1 MRKELVYSLSA
12 LTAFPVTANAAVS
25 NAQAAQYKGSS
36 SGWTWSGGAA
46 DKSAGTVFV
55 SSGEKITCQVGKLS
69 PGKYNLVIGSVTTSK
84 VSVSVNGGT
93 AKELE
98 IASNQTVPFELTGT
112 EAQDVSFS
120 VESLDAAYQIG
131 GISIDLTFDF
141 DAAYD
146 ALNNKYNLANQEFK
160 KFEYN
165 KAAETSAFA
174 TQKGLIDAI
183 TSTSDDKKYAEI
195 YNRKNNELWKAD
207 YATNSAIAKAI
218 DETLATA
225 QTKELAYQQSTLN
238 ETYTAA
244 NTALTAAKEKISADD
259 FNTLS
264 EELAGLK
271 ARIDAMTTENM
282 VDESAD
288 IETALG
294 GPDPADGFFKKVA
307 DAQKAKT
314 ANDAAYEAVKTKI
327 GEAQTAKNNVELA
340 LSTGK
345 LKDAAYAT
353 LLEEARAELN
363 ELANQYGE
371 IWNDNEEANAA
382 GTCVD
387 YQASSGYVAKIDGI
401 KTKIDDVQTKY
412 EGFADVYKV
421 ALDDLKTKT
430 DAVATAKT
438 NNAKAIEQKINDAD
452 KKAEDLDKAL
462 AALKTKIEGLGN
474 KTSLDGKTAV
484 TVKDLYNTEITGVD
498 DAITDL
504 NTAGGDVTANETA
517 YNEMMAEIS
526 NKDKNGLQDN
536 FDKAK
541 ADKDKKAYKDYDP
554 NNGQYKDMIDAIQK
568 LIDDLK
574 AEIKYQY
581 DNMQAKAFKENKH
594 WSDMGLY
601 SNIKTK
607 IQQAIGQYDAQ
618 AASDVAKYKEIYDAI
633 ADAQKQINT
642 LTTAAQAKAPTL
654 YATGADTDKYSKAW
668 IAKQQEALDAEQ
680 AKLDAALAKKPAID
694 DDAHHLAMNALS
706 KSGAGA
712 VKSDCTVE
720 DAALTAAETTF
731 KAGLDA
737 QALAELKTT
746 ITNERTDLTK
756 RKKDIQDG
764 LDKGDYGT
772 VDKVNLQPELDA
784 IDLTG
789 TEMTGDITGID
800 NTQTLNDDYLKKLLA
815 LDEKLKVV
823 EAKAEIVAA
832 RVAANNKALLEAD
845 KAIADLTGTDKY
857 YENAIKAVKAVKDYA
872 AAADTETDW
881 EKESGLTAAKDKIT
895 NFKTAD
901 PLKTKIEK
909 EELTEAD
916 VTAQKKAIQKE
927 IDDAKAVAITMV
939 KNWVGYTK
947 LNTQHIELTTSGKGI
962 LKAETDAKA
971 EDKAPTDKSKLAE
984 DTKNAW
990 DETYVK
996 TFGIPGDLNDPT
1008 APTVY
1013 GKIAKNKKAVLD
1025 EKNKGWKKASMDVD
1039 SENYKTW
1046 KKTYED
1052 LLTEAQGYKA
1062 TVKANSDEKIKQNT
1076 QYTKTNNNY
1085 NDVDMF
1091 LSAKEETT
1099 VIAAKKQEMKDLY
1112 AKLKENKDNL
1122 VKFYPQGKSA
1132 TDGVDIVKNLTEI
1145 NDSITKIKNLVDGTY
1160 DAQIDADNKA
1170 AYQEVLDAIQAAK
1183 NNYTAIN
1190 AKCSDIKNFKS
1201 QALYQWVASNA
1212 ESSLG
1217 IVRSRLVKFPTD
1229 IDADAADAQ
1238 TNYDQAQS
1246 DVKLYDN
1253 TADLAAIAATEK
1265 LLTDAFDTYKT
1276 NIQSDIDY
1284 WVISGAYTGWNS
1296 TLTAAKTAIAGY
1308 TADASTLDA
1317 DVVNDL
1323 FENVQDMLD
1332 AITDARNAADLK
1344 ALDNALVAAEDVNS
1358 GIDASINNILTVKA
1372 QEVIDGM
1379 FAQADADLPVGKE
1392 YLEALGK
1399 SSANYETYYNNNI
1412 PTWKETYAEQVEDG
1426 EFGTLGNDGNFTT
1439 MRNNLKDYLE
1449 TNEYAQAKAN
1459 DTSYADAMT
1468 ELAKLKTQLA
1478 EAEKA
1483 VEGLAVTGKLK
1494 KELSQYADE
1503 ISNEE
1508 KWFEDAKEN
1517 SWAASEKAYLDGK
1530 TGAKF
1535 SYWDNEKGIP
1545 VSCDTWFEEMAGRI
1559 ANAASAS
1566 YIKYSEYT
1574 YLNDALNTIT
1584 SAIYEAEKEATTD
1597 EAKAKVAEFKNAQ
1610 ADIKTRLN
1618 EAYGSEK
1625 TKATDLVPFE
1635 GEIADLLAEVQGA
1648 SAAGQADAAA
1658 ALESLNQKVA
1668 DLEAKAT
1675 LEAFTEDTQAK
1686 YADDLAALKD
1696 EIAAIK
1702 ANIEAKKDQI
1712 SFYKEE
1718 LDAEIVAADNKVDA
1732 LLEKAE
1738 FADNI
1743 WKANDSANSTLMGT
1757 LENLQELIDEGKEI
1771 LANTEYFQNVTIDDF
1786 ATKVNKVTAKME
1798 AAKKEVEEAYAA
1810 GTSQALLSDTGN
1822 LSELQ
1827 TYVNSVF
1834 TDIANTAC
1842 QREVKARVE
1851 ALVDAAATV
1860 TYDASKYTAGDAA
1873 TIKAAV
1879 NAINNY
1885 AHTKTNKGILDG
1897 DNITAV
1903 TVSNFF
1909 PGKTGSYLDAIQA
1922 MSDALD
1928 EAKRII
1934 AEESLE
1940 PEPVEPSV
1948 LPGDVTG
1955 TGSVDD
1961 ADFDKFVE
1969 DFLNDNLPA
1978 AGDANFAAYDANG
1991 DGQVDIADVQAIFNL
2006 SMGLNVDGTAPGA
2019 AAAPALD
2026 FEGFSAGNMS
2036 VQTSQLSNGNTQV
2049 AIQLNSTAD
2058 YRAFA
2063 IDMVM
2068 ADGVSVV
2075 AEKADLELLRSND
2088 LGNIHRIVGYGRIE
2102 NNGTMLTVELAGNGN
2117 VGFKSVTLAT
2127 NDAKPVDFK
2136 LDNTTGI
2143 STINVEKNSGNVI
2156 YDLGGKLMNGIKKG
2170 INIIR
2175 GKNGETKKVVK

>member
-25 NAQAAQYKGSS
+25 NAQAAQYQGSS
-36 SGWTWSGGAA
+36 SGWTWSAGTA

-55 SSGEKITCQVGKLS
+55 SSGETITCQVGKLS

-98 IASNQTVPFELTGT
+98 IQNTPQTVAFELKGT
-112 EAQDVSFS
+112 EAQDVFFS
-120 VESLDAAYQIG
+120 VASLDAAYQIG
-131 GISIDLTFDF
+131 GVSIDLTFDF

-146 ALNNKYNLANQEFK
+146 ALNTKYSLAYDQFK

-165 KAAETSAFA
+165 KATETSAFA
-174 TQKGLIDAI
+174 AQKALIDAI
-183 TSTSDDKKYAEI
+183 TSTSNDKLYAEI

-207 YATNSAIAKAI
+207 YAENSAIAKAI
-218 DETLATA
+218 DEILATA
-225 QTKELAYQQSTLN
+225 KTKELSYQQNTLN

-259 FNTLS
+259 FTTLTNTL
-264 EELAGLK
+264 ADLK
-271 ARIDAMTTENM
+271 ARIDAMTTEN
-282 VDESAD
+282 VVEESED
-288 IETALG
+288 IETKLG
-294 GPDPADGFFKKVA
+294 GPDPATGFFSEVA
-307 DAQKAKT
+307 QAQSAQT
-314 ANDAAYEAVKTKI
+314 ANQAAYETVKAKI
-327 GEAQTAKNNVELA
+327 GEAQTAKNDVDLA

-363 ELANQYGE
+363 ELANEYGE
-371 IWNDNEEANAA
+371 IWNGNEEANAA
-382 GTCVD
+382 GTCVN
-387 YQASSGYVAKIDGI
+387 YQASSEYVAKVDDIKNRI
-401 KTKIDDVQTKY
+401 NAVKTKF
-412 EGFADVYKV
+412 EGLAAVYKV

-474 KTSLDGKTAV
+474 KTSLDSKTAV
-484 TVKDLYNTEITGVD
+484 TVKDLYNAEITDVD
-498 DAITDL
+498 DTIKDL
-504 NTAGGDVTANETA
+504 NTAGAAVTANEVA
-517 YNEMMAEIS
+517 YNEMMADIS
-526 NKDKNGLQDN
+526 NKDKTGLQDKL
-536 FDKAK
+536 DAAKAK
-541 ADKDKKAYKDYDP
+541 DDKKAYKDYDP

-581 DNMQAKAFKENKH
+581 DNMQAKAFKENNHK
-594 WSDMGLY
+594 SDMGWY
-601 SNIKTK
+601 GDIKTK
-607 IQQAIGQYDAQ
+607 IQNAIGQYNDQ
-618 AASDVAKYKEIYDAI
+618 AALDVAKYKEIYDAI

-654 YATGADTDKYSKAW
+654 YANGADTDKYSKAW

-680 AKLDAALAKKPAID
+680 EKLDAALAKKPAID
-694 DDAHHLAMNALS
+694 DEDHHLAMNALD
-706 KSGAGA
+706 KSGAVA
-712 VKSDCTVE
+712 VKSDCTVD
-720 DAALTAAETTF
+720 DAALTSAETTF

-746 ITNERTDLTK
+746 IANERTDLTK
-756 RKKDIQDG
+756 RKTDIQSG
-764 LDKGDYGT
+764 LDNGTYGT
-772 VDKVNLQPELDA
+772 VDKDNLQNELNT

-789 TEMTGDITGID
+789 TEMTGDITAID
-800 NTQTLNDDYLKKLLA
+800 DTKTLNDDYLKKLLA
-815 LDEKLKVV
+815 IDEKLKVI
-823 EAKAEIVAA
+823 EDKAATVAA

-845 KAIADLTGTDKY
+845 KAIADLTGDNKY
-857 YENAIKAVKAVKDYA
+857 YEKAIKAVKDVTDYTA
-872 AAADTETDW
+872 QADTDTNW
-881 EKESGLTAAKDKIT
+881 ESESGLSAAKAKIT
-895 NFKTAD
+895 GFKTLA
-901 PLKTKIEK
+901 PLAEKIAK

-916 VTAQKKAIQKE
+916 VAAQKKVIQDE
-927 IDDAKAVAITMV
+927 IDAAKAVAITMV
-939 KNWVGYTK
+939 KNWVGYQK
-947 LNTQHIELTTSGKGI
+947 LSKQHTDLTTAGKGV

-971 EDKAPTDKSKLAE
+971 EDKAPTDASKLAE
-984 DTKNAW
+984 DTKTAW
-990 DETYVK
+990 NETYVK
-996 TFGIPGDLNDPT
+996 TFGTNADD
-1008 APTVY
+1008 ASKKTVY
-1013 GKIAKNKKAVLD
+1013 GKLAKNKKAVED
-1025 EKNKGWKKASMDVD
+1025 EKAKGWKDASMDVD
-1039 SENYKTW
+1039 SENFKTW
-1046 KKTYED
+1046 KATYES

-1062 TVKANSDEKIKQNT
+1062 TVKANSDEKIKQNK
-1076 QYTKTNNNY
+1076 QYTTTNNNY

-1122 VKFYPQGKSA
+1122 VDLYPKGKSA
-1132 TDGVDIVKNLTEI
+1132 TDGADIVKNLTEI

-1170 AYQEVLDAIQAAK
+1170 AYQEVLKAIQAAK
-1183 NNYTAIN
+1183 NTYTAIN

-1201 QALYQWVASNA
+1201 EALYQWVANDA
-1212 ESSLG
+1212 ESSLWM
-1217 IVRSRLVKFPTD
+1217 VREQLNDFPTT
-1229 IDADAADAQ
+1229 IDGNGTTAQ
-1238 TNYDQAQS
+1238 NHYDKAQS
-1246 DVKLYDN
+1246 DVTLYDN
-1253 TADLAAIAATEK
+1253 TADLAAIKATEDN
-1265 LLTDAFDTYKT
+1265 LTNAFDNYKNNVKT
-1276 NIQSDIDY
+1276 DIGY
-1284 WVISGAYTGWNS
+1284 AINYKLNQWNAK
-1296 TLTAAKTAIAGY
+1296 LTAGKTDIAGY
-1308 TADASTLDA
+1308 TADASTLESKAVDA
-1317 DVVNDL
+1317 L
-1323 FENVQDMLD
+1323 FEDVQDMLD
-1332 AITDARNAADLK
+1332 AINDARDEADLK
-1344 ALDNALVAAEDVNS
+1344 ALDNALVIAEDNIS
-1358 GIDASINNILTVKA
+1358 GINASINNILTVKA

-1379 FAQADADLPVGKE
+1379 FAQADADLSVGKE

-1399 SSANYETYYNNNI
+1399 SSANFETEYNNNI
-1412 PTWKETYAEQVEDG
+1412 PTWKDTYAEQVEDG
-1426 EFGTLGNDGNFTT
+1426 KFGTLGNDGNFTT
-1439 MRNNLKDYLE
+1439 MRDNLKNYLE

-1468 ELAKLKTQLA
+1468 ELAKLKAQLA

-1483 VEGLAVTGKLK
+1483 VEGLAVTGQLK
-1494 KELSQYADE
+1494 KTLAGYAE
-1503 ISNEE
+1503 GISNEE
-1508 KWFEDAKEN
+1508 ANFESAKEG
-1517 SWAASEKAYLDGK
+1517 SWAASHKADLDAKNWLVWNDEKHDYDQYNWFDYQAY
-1530 TGAKF
+1530 
-1535 SYWDNEKGIP
+1535 W
-1545 VSCDTWFEEMAGRI
+1545 I
-1559 ANAASAS
+1559 ADASS
-1566 YIKYSEYT
+1566 LSNVKYTEYN
-1574 YLNDALNTIT
+1574 YLIDALNTIT
-1584 SAIYEAEKEATTD
+1584 AAIYEAEKEATTD
-1597 EAKAKVAEFKNAQ
+1597 EAKAKVAGYKDAQ

-1658 ALESLNQKVA
+1658 ALESLNQKIA

-1702 ANIEAKKDQI
+1702 ANVEAKKDQI

-1732 LLEKAE
+1732 LLNK
-1738 FADNI
+1738 ADNNDTM
-1743 WKANDSANSTLMGT
+1743 WKANESANSTLMGT
-1757 LENLQELIDEGKEI
+1757 LEILQEKIDEGKEI
-1771 LANTEYFQNVTIDDF
+1771 LANTEYFQNVTIEDF

-1798 AAKKEVEEAYAA
+1798 AAQKEVEEAYAA

-1827 TYVNSVF
+1827 AYVNSVF

-1851 ALVDAAATV
+1851 ALVDAAAAV

-1873 TIKAAV
+1873 TIK
-1879 NAINNY
+1879 NAINKINNW
-1885 AHTKTNKGILDG
+1885 ANPGDGTGILEG
-1897 DNITAV
+1897 DNLTNL
-1903 TVSNFF
+1903 VSAGNFN
-1909 PGKTGSYLDAIQA
+1909 TYLGQIQN
-1922 MSDALD
+1922 MSNDLD

-1940 PEPVEPSV
+1940 PEPVEPEV
-1948 LPGDVTG
+1948 IPGDITG
-1955 TGSVDD
+1955 TGTVDD

-1969 DFLNDNLPA
+1969 DFLNDNLPS

-1991 DGQVDIADVQAIFNL
+1991 DGQIDIADVQAIFNL
-2006 SMGLNVDGTAPGA
+2006 SMGLNVDGTAPDA

-2026 FEGFSAGNMS
+2026 FEGFSAGTMS
-2036 VQTSQLSNGNTQV
+2036 VQTTQLSNGNTQV

-2127 NDAKPVDFK
+2127 NDAKAVDFK

>member
-25 NAQAAQYKGSS
+25 NAQAAQYKGSD
-36 SGWTWSGGAA
+36 SGWTWSGGTA
-46 DKSAGTVFV
+46 DKAAGTVFV

-183 TSTSDDKKYAEI
+183 KSTDSGKLYAEI

-225 QTKELAYQQSTLN
+225 QTKELAFQQSTLN

-259 FNTLS
+259 FNKLS
-264 EELAGLK
+264 EELADLK

-288 IETALG
+288 IETLLG

-314 ANDAAYEAVKTKI
+314 DNDTAYEAVKTKI

-371 IWNDNEEANAA
+371 IWNGNEEANAA
-382 GTCVD
+382 GTCVT
-387 YQASSGYVAKIDGI
+387 YQAESGYATKIDGI
-401 KTKIDDVQTKY
+401 KAKINAVQPKY

-421 ALDDLKTKT
+421 ALDALKDKT

-462 AALKTKIEGLGN
+462 AALKSKIEGLGN
-474 KTSLDGKTAV
+474 KTSLDGKTDV
-484 TVKDLYNTEITGVD
+484 TVKDLYNTEISDVD
-498 DAITDL
+498 DAIDDL

-517 YNEMMAEIS
+517 YNEMMADIS
-526 NKDKNGLQDN
+526 NKDKTGLQDKL
-536 FDKAK
+536 DAAKAK
-541 ADKDKKAYKDYDP
+541 DDKKAYKNYDP
-554 NNGQYKDMIDAIQK
+554 NNGQYKDEIAAIQK
-568 LIDDLK
+568 FIDDLK

-581 DNMQAKAFKENKH
+581 DNMQAAAFHNGEKG
-594 WSDMGLY
+594 SDLGSY
-601 SNIKTK
+601 SYIKSRITLWTNN
-607 IQQAIGQYDAQ
+607 YDNFAKQ
-618 AASDVAKYKEIYDAI
+618 DVEKYKLMYDAI
-633 ADAQKQINT
+633 AAAQEQINK

-654 YATGADTDKYSKAW
+654 YATGAESDLYSKAW
-668 IAKQQEALDAEQ
+668 IAGQQKELDNVQ
-680 AKLDAALAKKPAID
+680 ASLDEALAKNDAVDDHAHHYAMNTLNATDANNVKD
-694 DDAHHLAMNALS
+694 NCTVDDA
-706 KSGAGA
+706 
-712 VKSDCTVE
+712 T
-720 DAALTAAETTF
+720 LTAAENTYKTN
-731 KAGLDA
+731 LDA
-737 QALAELKTT
+737 QALGELKTT
-746 ITNERTDLTK
+746 INDERTDLTK
-756 RKKDIQDG
+756 RKDDIQKG
-764 LDKGDYGT
+764 LTNGVYGT
-772 VDKVNLQPELDA
+772 VDKDNLQTELNA

-823 EAKAEIVAA
+823 EDKAAVVKA

-845 KAIADLTGTDKY
+845 NAIADLTGTDKY
-857 YENAIKAVKAVKDYA
+857 YEKAIAAVKAVKDYD
-872 AAADTETDW
+872 AAADSETGW

-895 NFKTAD
+895 NFKKAD

-939 KNWVGYTK
+939 KNWVGYKK
-947 LNTQHIELTTSGKGI
+947 LNDQYTELMADGKGI
-962 LKAETDAKA
+962 KKAQGDAFG
-971 EDKAPTDKSKLAE
+971 EDKAYNDASKLAE
-984 DTKNAW
+984 DTKSAW
-990 DETYVK
+990 GETYVK
-996 TFGIPGDLNDPT
+996 TFGTSTDDDT
-1008 APTVY
+1008 KKTVY
-1013 GKIAKNKKAVLD
+1013 GKVAKNKKAVED
-1025 EKNKGWKKASMDVD
+1025 EKAKGWKTASMDVD

-1046 KKTYED
+1046 EKTYVD

-1062 TVKANSDEKIKQNT
+1062 TVKANSDEKIKQNK
-1076 QYTKTNNNY
+1076 QYTTTNNNY

-1132 TDGVDIVKNLTEI
+1132 TDGVDIVKNLNEI

-1170 AYQEVLDAIQAAK
+1170 AYQEVLEAIQAAK

-1201 QALYQWVASNA
+1201 QALGQWVANNA
-1212 ESSLG
+1212 ESRLYK
-1217 IVRSRLVKFPTD
+1217 VRWNLESFPTA
-1229 IDADAADAQ
+1229 IDNDAAKAQ

-1265 LLTDAFDTYKT
+1265 LLTDAFDDYKT
-1276 NIQSDIDY
+1276 NIQSDIDLA
-1284 WVISGAYTGWNS
+1284 ISGKVSGWN
-1296 TLTAAKTAIAGY
+1296 TNLTAAKTAIAGY

-1332 AITDARNAADLK
+1332 AITDARKAADLK
-1344 ALDNALVAAEDVNS
+1344 ALDNALVIAEDQNS
-1358 GIDASINNILTVKA
+1358 GINVSIDNILTVKA

-1399 SSANYETYYNNNI
+1399 SSANFEADYNNNI
-1412 PTWKETYAEQVEDG
+1412 PTWKETYAEQVEYHV
-1426 EFGTLGNDGNFTT
+1426 FGTLGYVTNFTT
-1439 MRNNLKDYLE
+1439 LRDNLKNYLE
-1449 TNEYAQAKAN
+1449 TNDYAKAKAN

-1468 ELAKLKTQLA
+1468 ELAKLKAQLA

-1494 KELSQYADE
+1494 KELTNYAE
-1503 ISNEE
+1503 QISNEE
-1508 KWFEDAKEN
+1508 SRFESYKER
-1517 SWAASEKAYLDGK
+1517 SRAASRKAELDGK
-1530 TGAKF
+1530 TGWTF
-1535 SYWDNEKGIP
+1535 SYWDNEKAAS

-1559 ANAASAS
+1559 ANATSAW

-1597 EAKAKVAEFKNAQ
+1597 EAKAKVAGYKDAQ
-1610 ADIKTRLN
+1610 ADIKTRLI
-1618 EAYGSEK
+1618 EANGSEK

-1702 ANIEAKKDQI
+1702 ANVEAKKDQI

-1732 LLEKAE
+1732 LLKK
-1738 FADNI
+1738 ADNNDTM
-1743 WKANDSANSTLMGT
+1743 WKANESANSDLVTR
-1757 LENLQELIDEGKEI
+1757 LENLQNNIDQLKED
-1771 LANTEYFQNVTIDDF
+1771 LADTDNYQNVSIDNF
-1786 ATKVNKVTAKME
+1786 ATKMNKIATKME
-1798 AAKKEVEEAYAA
+1798 AAQKEVEEAYAA
-1810 GTSQALLSDTGN
+1810 GTSQALRTETSN
-1822 LSELQ
+1822 LADLR
-1827 TYVNSVF
+1827 TDVNNII
-1834 TDIANTAC
+1834 TDIYNSAA

-1851 ALVDAAATV
+1851 ALVDAAAAV

-1873 TIKAAV
+1873 KIKNAI

-1885 AHTKTNKGILDG
+1885 AHTEDNKGILDG

-1903 TVSNFF
+1903 SASNFS
-1909 PGKTGSYLDAIQA
+1909 GYYLATIQT
-1922 MSDALD
+1922 MSDNLD

-1940 PEPVEPSV
+1940 PEPIEPSV

-1955 TGSVDD
+1955 TGTVDD

-2006 SMGLNVDGTAPGA
+2006 SMGLNVDGTDPDA

-2036 VQTSQLSNGNTQV
+2036 VQTTQLSNGNTQV
-2049 AIQLNSTAD
+2049 AILLNSTAD

>member
-25 NAQAAQYKGSS
+25 NAQAAQYKGSD
-36 SGWTWSGGAA
+36 SGWTWSGGTA
-46 DKSAGTVFV
+46 DKAAGTVFV

-183 TSTSDDKKYAEI
+183 KSTSDDKKYAEI

-264 EELAGLK
+264 DELADLK

-288 IETALG
+288 IETLLG

-314 ANDAAYEAVKTKI
+314 ANDTAYEAVKDKI

-371 IWNDNEEANAA
+371 IWNGNEEANAA

-387 YQASSGYVAKIDGI
+387 YQASSGYVDKIDGI
-401 KTKIDDVQTKY
+401 KAKINAVQTKY
-412 EGFADVYKV
+412 EGLADVYKV

-430 DAVATAKT
+430 DAVTTAKT

-474 KTSLDGKTAV
+474 KTSLDGKTDV
-484 TVKDLYNTEITGVD
+484 TVKDLYNTEITDVD

-526 NKDKNGLQDN
+526 NKDKTGLQDKL
-536 FDKAK
+536 DAAKAK
-541 ADKDKKAYKDYDP
+541 DDKKAYKDYDP

-581 DNMQAKAFKENKH
+581 DNMQAKAFKDGTKS
-594 WSDMGLY
+594 SDMGYY
-601 SNIKTK
+601 SNIKYDISK
-607 IQQAIGQYDAQ
+607 AIGQYNDQ

-680 AKLDAALAKKPAID
+680 EKLDAALAKKPAID
-694 DDAHHLAMNALS
+694 DYAHHNAMNALS
-706 KSGAGA
+706 TSGAVA
-712 VKSDCTVE
+712 VKSDCTVD
-720 DAALTAAETTF
+720 DAALTAAENTF

-737 QALAELKTT
+737 QALADLKTT
-746 ITNERTDLTK
+746 ITSERTDLTK

-772 VDKVNLQPELDA
+772 VDKTNLQTELKA

-789 TEMTGDITGID
+789 TEMTGDISGID

-832 RVAANNKALLEAD
+832 RVAANKKALAEAD
-845 KAIADLTGTDKY
+845 KAIADLTGGTDKY
-857 YENAIKAVKAVKDYA
+857 YEKAIAAVKGVTDYA

-939 KNWVGYTK
+939 KNWVGYKK
-947 LNTQHIELTTSGKGI
+947 LNTQYTDLTTADKGI
-962 LKAETDAKA
+962 YKAEDEAQA

-996 TFGIPGDLNDPT
+996 TFGTSADLTDPT
-1008 APTVY
+1008 KTTVY
-1013 GKIAKNKKAVLD
+1013 GKVAKNKKAVED
-1025 EKNKGWKKASMDVD
+1025 EKAKGWKTASMDVD
-1039 SENYKTW
+1039 SENFKTW
-1046 KKTYED
+1046 KATYES

-1062 TVKANSDEKIKQNT
+1062 TVKANSDAKIAQNKQF
-1076 QYTKTNNNY
+1076 TKTNNNY

-1170 AYQEVLDAIQAAK
+1170 AYQEVLEAIQAAK

-1201 QALYQWVASNA
+1201 QALDQWVADNA

-1217 IVRSRLVKFPTD
+1217 MVRWKLEYFPTD
-1229 IDADAADAQ
+1229 IDNDAANAQ

-1253 TADLAAIAATEK
+1253 TADLTAIKNTEDN
-1265 LLTDAFDTYKT
+1265 LTSAFENYKT
-1276 NIQSDIDY
+1276 NIQSNID
-1284 WVISGAYTGWNS
+1284 WAISWY
-1296 TLTAAKTAIAGY
+1296 
-1308 TADASTLDA
+1308 
-1317 DVVNDL
+1317 
-1323 FENVQDMLD
+1323 
-1332 AITDARNAADLK
+1332 
-1344 ALDNALVAAEDVNS
+1344 
-1358 GIDASINNILTVKA
+1358 
-1372 QEVIDGM
+1372 
-1379 FAQADADLPVGKE
+1379 
-1392 YLEALGK
+1392 
-1399 SSANYETYYNNNI
+1399 
-1412 PTWKETYAEQVEDG
+1412 
-1426 EFGTLGNDGNFTT
+1426 
-1439 MRNNLKDYLE
+1439 DYLD
-1449 TNEYAQAKAN
+1449 QA
-1459 DTSYADAMT
+1459 
-1468 ELAKLKTQLA
+1468 
-1478 EAEKA
+1478 
-1483 VEGLAVTGKLK
+1483 
-1494 KELSQYADE
+1494 
-1503 ISNEE
+1503 
-1508 KWFEDAKEN
+1508 
-1517 SWAASEKAYLDGK
+1517 
-1530 TGAKF
+1530 
-1535 SYWDNEKGIP
+1535 GI
-1545 VSCDTWFEEMAGRI
+1545 
-1559 ANAASAS
+1559 
-1566 YIKYSEYT
+1566 
-1574 YLNDALNTIT
+1574 
-1584 SAIYEAEKEATTD
+1584 
-1597 EAKAKVAEFKNAQ
+1597 
-1610 ADIKTRLN
+1610 
-1618 EAYGSEK
+1618 
-1625 TKATDLVPFE
+1625 
-1635 GEIADLLAEVQGA
+1635 
-1648 SAAGQADAAA
+1648 
-1658 ALESLNQKVA
+1658 
-1668 DLEAKAT
+1668 
-1675 LEAFTEDTQAK
+1675 
-1686 YADDLAALKD
+1686 
-1696 EIAAIK
+1696 
-1702 ANIEAKKDQI
+1702 QI
-1712 SFYKEE
+1712 SR
-1718 LDAEIVAADNKVDA
+1718 LPR
-1732 LLEKAE
+1732 LLLQV
-1738 FADNI
+1738 
-1743 WKANDSANSTLMGT
+1743 TLPM
-1757 LENLQELIDEGKEI
+1757 
-1771 LANTEYFQNVTIDDF
+1771 
-1786 ATKVNKVTAKME
+1786 
-1798 AAKKEVEEAYAA
+1798 
-1810 GTSQALLSDTGN
+1810 
-1822 LSELQ
+1822 
-1827 TYVNSVF
+1827 
-1834 TDIANTAC
+1834 
-1842 QREVKARVE
+1842 
-1851 ALVDAAATV
+1851 
-1860 TYDASKYTAGDAA
+1860 
-1873 TIKAAV
+1873 
-1879 NAINNY
+1879 
-1885 AHTKTNKGILDG
+1885 
-1897 DNITAV
+1897 
-1903 TVSNFF
+1903 
-1909 PGKTGSYLDAIQA
+1909 
-1922 MSDALD
+1922 
-1928 EAKRII
+1928 
-1934 AEESLE
+1934 
-1940 PEPVEPSV
+1940 
-1948 LPGDVTG
+1948 
-1955 TGSVDD
+1955 
-1961 ADFDKFVE
+1961 
-1969 DFLNDNLPA
+1969 
-1978 AGDANFAAYDANG
+1978 
-1991 DGQVDIADVQAIFNL
+1991 
-2006 SMGLNVDGTAPGA
+2006 
-2019 AAAPALD
+2019 
-2026 FEGFSAGNMS
+2026 
-2036 VQTSQLSNGNTQV
+2036 
-2049 AIQLNSTAD
+2049 
-2058 YRAFA
+2058 
-2063 IDMVM
+2063 
-2068 ADGVSVV
+2068 
-2075 AEKADLELLRSND
+2075 LLRWMPMLLTLCSRMY
-2088 LGNIHRIVGYGRIE
+2088 RICW
-2102 NNGTMLTVELAGNGN
+2102 MLLPMLAMRL
-2117 VGFKSVTLAT
+2117 T
-2127 NDAKPVDFK
+2127 
-2136 LDNTTGI
+2136 
-2143 STINVEKNSGNVI
+2143 
-2156 YDLGGKLMNGIKKG
+2156 
-2170 INIIR
+2170 
-2175 GKNGETKKVVK
+2175 

>member
-36 SGWTWSGGAA
+36 SGWTWSGGTA

-165 KAAETSAFA
+165 KATETSAFA

-183 TSTSDDKKYAEI
+183 KSTSDDKKYAEI

-259 FNTLS
+259 YKALGD
-264 EELAGLK
+264 ELADLK

-288 IETALG
+288 IETLLG

-314 ANDAAYEAVKTKI
+314 ANDTAYEAVKAKI
-327 GEAQTAKNNVELA
+327 GEAQTAKNDVDIA

-371 IWNDNEEANAA
+371 IWNGNEEANAA
-382 GTCVD
+382 GTCVE
-387 YQASSGYVAKIDGI
+387 YQATSKYATKIDDI
-401 KTKIDDVQTKY
+401 KTKINAVQTKY
-412 EGFADVYKV
+412 EGLADVYKV

-484 TVKDLYNTEITGVD
+484 TVKDLYNIEITDVD

-541 ADKDKKAYKDYDP
+541 ENKDKKAYKDYDP

-581 DNMQAKAFKENKH
+581 DNMQAKAFQDGTKS
-594 WSDMGLY
+594 SDMGWY
-601 SNIKTK
+601 SNIKYDISK
-607 IQQAIGQYDAQ
+607 AIGQYDAQ
-618 AASDVAKYKEIYDAI
+618 AALDVAKYKEIYDAI

-680 AKLDAALAKKPAID
+680 EKLDAALAKKPAID

-712 VKSDCTVE
+712 VKSDCTVA

-737 QALAELKTT
+737 QALADLKTT
-746 ITNERTDLTK
+746 IDNERTDLTN
-756 RKKDIQDG
+756 RKKDIQSG

-772 VDKVNLQPELDA
+772 VDKTNLQTELDA

-789 TEMTGDITGID
+789 TEMTGDISGID

-823 EAKAEIVAA
+823 EEKAVTVAA
-832 RVAANNKALLEAD
+832 RVAANNKALAEAD

-857 YENAIKAVKAVKDYA
+857 YENAIKAVKGVKDYA
-872 AAADTETDW
+872 AAADTDTDW

-916 VTAQKKAIQKE
+916 VTAQKKAIQKD

-939 KNWVGYTK
+939 KNWVGYKK
-947 LNTQHIELTTSGKGI
+947 LNTQYTDLTTSGKGV

-996 TFGIPGDLNDPT
+996 TFGTSADLTDPT
-1008 APTVY
+1008 KTTVY
-1013 GKIAKNKKAVLD
+1013 GKVAKNKKAVED
-1025 EKNKGWKKASMDVD
+1025 EKAKGWKTASMDVD

-1046 KKTYED
+1046 EQTYKD
-1052 LLTEAQGYKA
+1052 LLTEAEGYKA

-1132 TDGVDIVKNLTEI
+1132 TDGVDIVKNLNEI

-1201 QALYQWVASNA
+1201 QALYQWVANYA

-1217 IVRSRLVKFPTD
+1217 KVRTQLVNFPTA
-1229 IDADAADAQ
+1229 IDVDAAAAQ

-1253 TADLAAIAATEK
+1253 TADLADIAATEK
-1265 LLTDAFDTYKT
+1265 LLTDAFDAYKT
-1276 NIQSDIDY
+1276 NIQTEID
-1284 WVISGAYTGWNS
+1284 WAISVTSWNS
-1296 TLTAAKTAIAGY
+1296 SLTDAKTAIADY
-1308 TADASTLDA
+1308 TADGTALDA
-1317 DVVNDL
+1317 DAVDAL

-1332 AITDARNAADLK
+1332 AITDARDAADLK
-1344 ALDNALVAAEDVNS
+1344 ALDNALVIAEDPNS
-1358 GIDASINNILTVKA
+1358 GIYASINNILTVKA

-1399 SSANYETYYNNNI
+1399 SSANFETEYNTYI
-1412 PTWKETYAEQVEDG
+1412 PAWKETYAVQVEDG
-1426 EFGTLGNDGNFTT
+1426 EFGTLGYVTNFTT
-1439 MRNNLKDYLE
+1439 MRNDLKNYLE
-1449 TNEYAQAKAN
+1449 TNDYAKAKAN

-1468 ELAKLKTQLA
+1468 ELAKLKAQLA

-1494 KELSQYADE
+1494 KELSQYAED

-1508 KWFEDAKEN
+1508 EWFENYKEW
-1517 SWAASEKAYLDGK
+1517 SSAASEKAWLDNKNWDLIDEDGK
-1530 TGAKF
+1530 VTYNVA
-1535 SYWDNEKGIP
+1535 N
-1545 VSCDTWFEEMAGRI
+1545 WFEYM
-1559 ANAASAS
+1559 AS
-1566 YIKYSEYT
+1566 YIAYESSLKHVKWQEYN
-1574 YLNDALNTIT
+1574 YLTDALNTIT

-1597 EAKAKVAEFKNAQ
+1597 EAKAKVTEFKNAQ
-1610 ADIKTRLN
+1610 ADIKTRLI
-1618 EAYGSEK
+1618 EANGSEK

-1648 SAAGQADAAA
+1648 SASGQADAAA

-1702 ANIEAKKDQI
+1702 ANVEAKKDQI

-1732 LLEKAE
+1732 LLSKA
-1738 FADNI
+1738 DHNDTM
-1743 WKANDSANSTLMGT
+1743 WKANESANSMLMAT

-1798 AAKKEVEEAYAA
+1798 AAQKEVEEAYAA
-1810 GTSQALLSDTGN
+1810 GTSQALRDDTGT

-1827 TYVNSVF
+1827 AYVNSVF

-1851 ALVDAAATV
+1851 ALVDAAAAV

-1873 TIKAAV
+1873 TIK
-1879 NAINNY
+1879 NAINAINSY
-1885 AHTKTNKGILDG
+1885 AHTKGNTGILDG
-1897 DNITAV
+1897 DNITKV

-1940 PEPVEPSV
+1940 PEPIEPAV
-1948 LPGDVTG
+1948 VPGDVTG

-2049 AIQLNSTAD
+2049 AIMLNSTAD

>member
-12 LTAFPVTANAAVS
+12 LTAFPVTANATVS

-36 SGWTWSGGAA
+36 SGWTWSAGTA

-55 SSGEKITCQVGKLS
+55 SSGETITCQVGKLS
-69 PGKYNLVIGSVTTSK
+69 PGKYNLVIRSVTTSK

-98 IASNQTVPFELTGT
+98 IQNTPQTVAFELKGT
-112 EAQDVSFS
+112 EAQDVFFS
-120 VESLDAAYQIG
+120 VASLDAAYQIG

-183 TSTSDDKKYAEI
+183 KSTSDDEKYAEI

-264 EELAGLK
+264 DELADLK

-288 IETALG
+288 IEALLG
-294 GPDPADGFFKKVA
+294 GPDPAKGFFEKVA
-307 DAQKAKT
+307 NAQTAKT
-314 ANDAAYEAVKTKI
+314 ANDAAYKAVKDKI

-371 IWNDNEEANAA
+371 IWNGNEEANAA
-382 GTCVD
+382 GTCVN
-387 YQASSGYVAKIDGI
+387 YQASSDYV
-401 KTKIDDVQTKY
+401 TKINDITAAINAVQTKY

-452 KKAEDLDKAL
+452 KKAEDLDNAL

-474 KTSLDGKTAV
+474 KTSLDGKTTG
-484 TVKDLYNTEITGVD
+484 TVKGLYNTEIAAVD

-526 NKDKNGLQDN
+526 NKDKTGLQDV
-536 FDKAK
+536 FDAAK
-541 ADKDKKAYKDYDP
+541 ANDNKKAYKDYDP

-581 DNMQAKAFKENKH
+581 DNMQAKDFKENKH

-601 SNIKTK
+601 SDIKTK
-607 IQQAIGQYDAQ
+607 IQKAIGQYNDQ
-618 AASDVAKYKEIYDAI
+618 AALDVAKYKEIYDAI

-680 AKLDAALAKKPAID
+680 EKLDAALAKKPAID
-694 DDAHHLAMNALS
+694 DEDHHLAMNALS
-706 KSGAGA
+706 KSGAVA

-720 DAALTAAETTF
+720 DAALTSAETTF
-731 KAGLDA
+731 KAGLDE
-737 QALAELKTT
+737 QALADLKTT
-746 ITNERTDLTK
+746 IIKERTSLNT
-756 RKKDIQDG
+756 RKTDIQNG
-764 LDKGDYGT
+764 LDDGTYGT
-772 VDKVNLQPELDA
+772 VDKDNLQNELNT
-784 IDLTG
+784 IDLAG
-789 TEMTGDITGID
+789 TEMNGDITAIGD
-800 NTQTLNDDYLKKLLA
+800 TKELNDNYLKKLLA
-815 LDEKLKVV
+815 IDEKLKVI
-823 EAKAEIVAA
+823 EDKAATVAA
-832 RVAANNKALLEAD
+832 RVAANKKALIAAE
-845 KAIADLTGTDKY
+845 KAVGDLTGDNKY
-857 YENAIKAVKAVKDYA
+857 YEKAIKAVKDVTDYKA
-872 AAADTETDW
+872 KADTDTNW
-881 EKESGLTAAKDKIT
+881 ESESGLSAAKAKIT
-895 NFKTAD
+895 GFTTLA
-901 PLKTKIEK
+901 PLAEKIAK

-916 VTAQKKAIQKE
+916 VAAQKKVIQDE
-927 IDDAKAVAITMV
+927 IDAAKAVAITMV
-939 KNWVGYTK
+939 KNWVGYQK
-947 LNTQHIELTTSGKGI
+947 LSKQHTDLTTADRDI
-962 LKAETDAKA
+962 YKAEDEAKA
-971 EDKAPTDKSKLAE
+971 EDKAPTDASKLAE
-984 DTKNAW
+984 DTKTAW
-990 DETYVK
+990 NETYVK
-996 TFGIPGDLNDPT
+996 TFGNKTDAADEK
-1008 APTVY
+1008 TVY
-1013 GKIAKNKKAVLD
+1013 GKLAKNKKAVED
-1025 EKNKGWKKASMDVD
+1025 EKAKGWKDASMDVD
-1039 SENYKTW
+1039 SENFKTW
-1046 KKTYED
+1046 KATYES
-1052 LLTEAQGYKA
+1052 LLTEAQGYKE
-1062 TVKANSDEKIKQNT
+1062 TVKANSDAKIAQNKQF
-1076 QYTKTNNNY
+1076 TKTNNNY
-1085 NDVDMF
+1085 NEVDMF
-1091 LSAKEETT
+1091 LSSKEETS

-1122 VKFYPQGKSA
+1122 VKFYPQGNAA
-1132 TDGVDIVKNLTEI
+1132 TDGADIVKNLTEI
-1145 NDSITKIKNLVDGTY
+1145 NDSITKIKNLVNETY

-1170 AYQEVLDAIQAAK
+1170 AYQEVLKAIQAAK
-1183 NNYTAIN
+1183 NTYTAIN

-1201 QALYQWVASNA
+1201 QALAQGVANKA
-1212 ESSLG
+1212 ESRISM
-1217 IVRSRLVKFPTD
+1217 VRWQLNNFPTT
-1229 IDADAADAQ
+1229 IDGNGTTAQ
-1238 TNYDQAQS
+1238 DNFDKAQS
-1246 DVKLYDN
+1246 DVTLYDN
-1253 TADLAAIAATEK
+1253 TADLAAIKATEDN
-1265 LLTDAFDTYKT
+1265 LTNAFDSYK
-1276 NIQSDIDY
+1276 NYVKNDID
-1284 WVISGAYTGWNS
+1284 GAINDDLNQWNDN
-1296 TLTAAKTAIAGY
+1296 LTAGKTAIAGY
-1308 TADASTLDA
+1308 TADASTLGTDA
-1317 DVVNDL
+1317 VDAL

-1332 AITDARNAADLK
+1332 AITDARDAADVK

-1358 GIDASINNILTVKA
+1358 GINTSIDNILTVKA

-1399 SSANYETYYNNNI
+1399 SSANFEADYNNNI

-1426 EFGTLGNDGNFTT
+1426 KFGTLGNDGNFTT
-1439 MRNNLKDYLE
+1439 MRDNLKNYLE

-1468 ELAKLKTQLA
+1468 ELAKLKAQLA

-1483 VEGLAVTGKLK
+1483 VEGLAVTGQLK
-1494 KELSQYADE
+1494 KTLAGYAE
-1503 ISNEE
+1503 SISNEE
-1508 KWFEDAKEN
+1508 INFEQYKEI
-1517 SWAASEKAYLDGK
+1517 SWAASHKADLDQKTRSYYDYEKSAYVK
-1530 TGAKF
+1530 
-1535 SYWDNEKGIP
+1535 N
-1545 VSCDTWFEEMAGRI
+1545 VNWFEQKAGQI
-1559 ANAASAS
+1559 ANLSS
-1566 YIKYSEYT
+1566 PWSVKYSEYN
-1574 YLNDALNTIT
+1574 YLRDALNTI
-1584 SAIYEAEKEATTD
+1584 SAAIYEAEKEATTD
-1597 EAKAKVAEFKNAQ
+1597 EAKAKVAGYKDAQ
-1610 ADIKTRLN
+1610 TDIKGRLN
-1618 EAYGSEK
+1618 DAYNSEK

-1635 GEIADLLAEVQGA
+1635 AEIADLLAEVQGA

-1702 ANIEAKKDQI
+1702 ANVEAKKDQI

-1738 FADNI
+1738 NADNI
-1743 WKANDSANSTLMGT
+1743 RKANDTANTT
-1757 LENLQELIDEGKEI
+1757 LENILEGLQTKIDNGKEA
-1771 LANTEYFQNVTIDDF
+1771 LADTDKFQYVTIDDF

-1798 AAKKEVEEAYAA
+1798 AAQKEVEEAYAA
-1810 GTSQALLSDTGN
+1810 GTSQALRDDSN
-1822 LSELQ
+1822 YLSELR
-1827 TYVNSVF
+1827 TYVN
-1834 TDIANTAC
+1834 TTINDIANTAS

-1851 ALVDAAATV
+1851 ALVDAAAAL
-1860 TYDASKYTAGDAA
+1860 TYDESKYTAGDVKA
-1873 TIKAAV
+1873 IKKAI
-1879 NAINNY
+1879 NDINNY
-1885 AHTKTNKGILDG
+1885 AHTEDNKGILDG
-1897 DNITAV
+1897 DNLAN
-1903 TVSNFF
+1903 TVSRYTF
-1909 PGKTGSYLDAIQA
+1909 PSDLATIKTY
-1922 MSDALD
+1922 SDALD

-1940 PEPVEPSV
+1940 PEPVEPAV

-1955 TGSVDD
+1955 TGTVDD

-1969 DFLNDNLPA
+1969 DFLNDNLPS

-1991 DGQVDIADVQAIFNL
+1991 DGQIDIADVQAIFNL
-2006 SMGLNVDGTAPGA
+2006 SMGLNVDGTDPDA

-2036 VQTSQLSNGNTQV
+2036 VQTTQLSNGNTQV

-2127 NDAKPVDFK
+2127 NGAKAVDFK

>member
-36 SGWTWSGGAA
+36 SGWTWSGGTA

-165 KAAETSAFA
+165 KATETSAFA

-183 TSTSDDKKYAEI
+183 KSTSDDKKYAEI

-259 FNTLS
+259 YKALGD
-264 EELAGLK
+264 ELADLK

-288 IETALG
+288 IETLLG

-314 ANDAAYEAVKTKI
+314 ANDTAYEAVKAKI
-327 GEAQTAKNNVELA
+327 GEAQTAKNDVDIA

-371 IWNDNEEANAA
+371 IWNGNEEANAA
-382 GTCVD
+382 GTCVE
-387 YQASSGYVAKIDGI
+387 YQATSKYATKIDDI
-401 KTKIDDVQTKY
+401 KTKINAVQTKY
-412 EGFADVYKV
+412 EGLADVYKV

-484 TVKDLYNTEITGVD
+484 TVKDLYNIEITDVD

-541 ADKDKKAYKDYDP
+541 ENKDKKAYKDYDP

-581 DNMQAKAFKENKH
+581 DNMQAKAFQDGTKS
-594 WSDMGLY
+594 SDMGWY
-601 SNIKTK
+601 SNIKYDISK
-607 IQQAIGQYDAQ
+607 AIGQYDAQ
-618 AASDVAKYKEIYDAI
+618 AALDVAKYKEIYDAI

-680 AKLDAALAKKPAID
+680 EKLDAALAKKPAID

-712 VKSDCTVE
+712 VKSDCTVA

-737 QALAELKTT
+737 QALADLKTT
-746 ITNERTDLTK
+746 IDNERTDLTN
-756 RKKDIQDG
+756 RKKDIQSG

-772 VDKVNLQPELDA
+772 VDKTNLQTELDA

-789 TEMTGDITGID
+789 TEMTGDISGID

-823 EAKAEIVAA
+823 EEKAVTVAA
-832 RVAANNKALLEAD
+832 RVAANNKALAEAD

-857 YENAIKAVKAVKDYA
+857 YENAIKAVKGVKDYA
-872 AAADTETDW
+872 AAADTDTDW

-916 VTAQKKAIQKE
+916 VTAQKKAIQKD

-939 KNWVGYTK
+939 KNWVGYKK
-947 LNTQHIELTTSGKGI
+947 LNTQYTDLTTFGKGV
-962 LKAETDAKA
+962 LQAETDAKA
-971 EDKAPTDKSKLAE
+971 EDKAPTDESKLAE
-984 DTKNAW
+984 DKETAW
-990 DETYVK
+990 DVTYVK
-996 TFGIPGDLNDPT
+996 TFGTSADLTDPT
-1008 APTVY
+1008 KTTVY
-1013 GKIAKNKKAVLD
+1013 GKVAKNKKAVED
-1025 EKNKGWKKASMDVD
+1025 EKAKGWKTASMDVD

-1046 KKTYED
+1046 EQTYKD
-1052 LLTEAQGYKA
+1052 LLTEAEGYKA

-1132 TDGVDIVKNLTEI
+1132 TDGVDIVKNLNEI

-1201 QALYQWVASNA
+1201 QALYQWVANYA

-1217 IVRSRLVKFPTD
+1217 KVRTQLVNFPTA
-1229 IDADAADAQ
+1229 IDVDAAAAQ

-1253 TADLAAIAATEK
+1253 TADLADIAATEK
-1265 LLTDAFDTYKT
+1265 LLTDAFDAYKT
-1276 NIQSDIDY
+1276 NIQTEID
-1284 WVISGAYTGWNS
+1284 WAISVTSWNS
-1296 TLTAAKTAIAGY
+1296 SLTDAKTAIADY
-1308 TADASTLDA
+1308 TADGTALDA
-1317 DVVNDL
+1317 DAVDAL

-1332 AITDARNAADLK
+1332 AITDARDAADLK
-1344 ALDNALVAAEDVNS
+1344 ALDNALVIAEDPNS
-1358 GIDASINNILTVKA
+1358 GIYASINNILTVKA

-1399 SSANYETYYNNNI
+1399 SSANFETEYNTYI
-1412 PTWKETYAEQVEDG
+1412 PAWKETYAVQVEDG
-1426 EFGTLGNDGNFTT
+1426 EFGTLGYVTNFTT
-1439 MRNNLKDYLE
+1439 MRNDLKNYLE
-1449 TNEYAQAKAN
+1449 TNDYAKAKAN

-1468 ELAKLKTQLA
+1468 ELAKLKAQLA

-1494 KELSQYADE
+1494 KELSQYAED

-1508 KWFEDAKEN
+1508 EWFENYKEW
-1517 SWAASEKAYLDGK
+1517 SSAASEKAWLDNKNWDLIDEDGK
-1530 TGAKF
+1530 VTYNVA
-1535 SYWDNEKGIP
+1535 N
-1545 VSCDTWFEEMAGRI
+1545 WFEYM
-1559 ANAASAS
+1559 AS
-1566 YIKYSEYT
+1566 YIAYESSLKHVKWQEYN
-1574 YLNDALNTIT
+1574 YLTDALNTIT

-1597 EAKAKVAEFKNAQ
+1597 EAKAKVTEFKNAQ
-1610 ADIKTRLN
+1610 ADIKTRLI
-1618 EAYGSEK
+1618 EANGSEK

-1648 SAAGQADAAA
+1648 SASGQADAAA

-1702 ANIEAKKDQI
+1702 ANVEAKKDQI

-1732 LLEKAE
+1732 LLSKA
-1738 FADNI
+1738 DHNDTM
-1743 WKANDSANSTLMGT
+1743 WKANESANSMLMAT

-1798 AAKKEVEEAYAA
+1798 AAQKEVEEAYAA
-1810 GTSQALLSDTGN
+1810 GTSQALRDDTGT

-1827 TYVNSVF
+1827 AYVNSVF

-1851 ALVDAAATV
+1851 ALVDAAAAV

-1873 TIKAAV
+1873 TIK
-1879 NAINNY
+1879 NAINAINSY
-1885 AHTKTNKGILDG
+1885 AHTKGNTGILDG
-1897 DNITAV
+1897 DNITKV

-1940 PEPVEPSV
+1940 PEPIEPAV
-1948 LPGDVTG
+1948 VPGDVTG

-2049 AIQLNSTAD
+2049 AIMLNSTAD

>member
-25 NAQAAQYKGSS
+25 NAQAAQYKGSD
-36 SGWTWSGGAA
+36 SGWTWSGGTA
-46 DKSAGTVFV
+46 DKAAGTVFV

-146 ALNNKYNLANQEFK
+146 ALNNKYNLANLEFK

-183 TSTSDDKKYAEI
+183 KSTSDDKKYAEI

-259 FNTLS
+259 YKALGD
-264 EELAGLK
+264 ELADLK
-271 ARIDAMTTENM
+271 ARINAMTTENM

-288 IETALG
+288 IETLLG
-294 GPDPADGFFKKVA
+294 GPDPANGFFKKVA

-363 ELANQYGE
+363 ELANEYGE
-371 IWNDNEEANAA
+371 IWNGNEEANAA

-387 YQASSGYVAKIDGI
+387 YQASSDYVNKINGI
-401 KTKIDDVQTKY
+401 KTKINAVQTKY
-412 EGFADVYKV
+412 EGLADVYKV

-474 KTSLDGKTAV
+474 KTSLDSKTAV
-484 TVKDLYNTEITGVD
+484 TVKDLYNAEITAVD

-517 YNEMMAEIS
+517 YNEMMARIS
-526 NKDKNGLQDN
+526 NKDKTGLQDVFN
-536 FDKAK
+536 AAKAK
-541 ADKDKKAYKDYDP
+541 DDKKAYKDYDP
-554 NNGQYKDMIDAIQK
+554 NNGQYKDMLEAIQK

-581 DNMQAKAFKENKH
+581 DNMQAKAFQDGTKS
-594 WSDMGLY
+594 SDMGKY
-601 SNIKTK
+601 NSICNNIE
-607 IQQAIGQYDAQ
+607 QAITFYDLYAPT
-618 AASDVAKYKEIYDAI
+618 DIAKYKAMYDAI
-633 ADAQKQINT
+633 AAAQEQINK

-654 YATGADTDKYSKAW
+654 YATGADTDPYSKAW
-668 IAKQQEALDAEQ
+668 IAKKQEALDAVQ
-680 AKLDAALAKKPAID
+680 AQLDAALAKVEAIGD
-694 DDAHHLAMNALS
+694 HAHHYAMNALS
-706 KSGAGA
+706 TSGAET
-712 VKSDCTVE
+712 VKNTCTVE
-720 DAALTAAETTF
+720 DAALTSAENTF

-737 QALAELKTT
+737 QALAELKAT
-746 ITNERTDLTK
+746 INSERTDLTN
-756 RKKDIQDG
+756 RKKDIQSG

-772 VDKVNLQPELDA
+772 VDKVNLQTELDA

-823 EAKAEIVAA
+823 EEKAVTVAA
-832 RVAANNKALLEAD
+832 RVAANKKALAEAD

-872 AAADTETDW
+872 AAADADTDW

-916 VTAQKKAIQKE
+916 VTAQKKAIQKD
-927 IDDAKAVAITMV
+927 IDDAKVVAITMV
-939 KNWVGYTK
+939 KNWVGYKK
-947 LNTQHIELTTSGKGI
+947 LNDQYIDLTTVGKGV

-996 TFGIPGDLNDPT
+996 TFGTSADLTDPT
-1008 APTVY
+1008 KTTVY
-1013 GKIAKNKKAVLD
+1013 GKVAKNKKAVED
-1025 EKNKGWKKASMDVD
+1025 EKAKGWKTASMDVD

-1046 KKTYED
+1046 EQTYND

-1062 TVKANSDEKIKQNT
+1062 TVKANSDEKIKQNK
-1076 QYTKTNNNY
+1076 QYTTTNNNY

-1122 VKFYPQGKSA
+1122 VDLYPKGKSA

-1201 QALYQWVASNA
+1201 QALSQWVADNA

-1217 IVRSRLVKFPTD
+1217 IVRSKLVNFPTD
-1229 IDADAADAQ
+1229 IDANAAAAQ

-1265 LLTDAFDTYKT
+1265 LLTDAFDDYKT
-1276 NIQSDIDY
+1276 NIQYFINGA
-1284 WVISGAYTGWNS
+1284 ISGTYGVLTGWNS
-1296 TLTAAKTAIAGY
+1296 NLKAAKEAIAGY

-1317 DVVNDL
+1317 DAVDAL

-1332 AITDARNAADLK
+1332 AITDARDAADVK
-1344 ALDNALVAAEDVNS
+1344 ALDNALVIAEDQNS

-1379 FAQADADLPVGKE
+1379 FAQADADLPAGKE

-1399 SSANYETYYNNNI
+1399 SSANFETDYNTNI
-1412 PTWKETYAEQVEDG
+1412 PTWKETYASQVEIG
-1426 EFGTLGNDGNFTT
+1426 QFGTSGYVDNFTW
-1439 MRNNLKDYLE
+1439 MRDNLKNWLE
-1449 TNEYAQAKAN
+1449 NNDYAQAKAN
-1459 DTSYADAMT
+1459 DTSYADAMAGFA
-1468 ELAKLKTQLA
+1468 ELKAQIA
-1478 EAEKA
+1478 EAEAA
-1483 VEGLAVTGKLK
+1483 VEGLAVTGQLK
-1494 KELSQYADE
+1494 KQLSEIAANIDNEEQSMERGKEQTWAVSEKQWLDNASWYLYYDYEKAEDVYGTWWE
-1503 ISNEE
+1503 YQSYRISNVANN
-1508 KWFEDAKEN
+1508 AK
-1517 SWAASEKAYLDGK
+1517 
-1530 TGAKF
+1530 
-1535 SYWDNEKGIP
+1535 
-1545 VSCDTWFEEMAGRI
+1545 R
-1559 ANAASAS
+1559 
-1566 YIKYSEYT
+1566 SEYN
-1574 YLNDALNTIT
+1574 YLIDALNTIT

-1597 EAKAKVAEFKNAQ
+1597 EAKAKVADYKDAQ
-1610 ADIKTRLN
+1610 ADIKKRLN
-1618 EAYGSEK
+1618 EANYSEK

-1648 SAAGQADAAA
+1648 SAAGQADTAA

-1732 LLEKAE
+1732 LLDK
-1738 FADNI
+1738 ADNADTM
-1743 WKANDSANSTLMGT
+1743 WKANDAANTALVNR
-1757 LENLQELIDEGKEI
+1757 LENLQNNIDQLKED
-1771 LANTEYFQNVTIDDF
+1771 LADTDNYQNVSIDNF
-1786 ATKVNKVTAKME
+1786 ATKMNKIATKME
-1798 AAKKEVEEAYAA
+1798 AAQKEVEEAYAA
-1810 GTSQALLSDTGN
+1810 GTSQALRTETSN
-1822 LSELQ
+1822 LADLR
-1827 TYVNSVF
+1827 TDVNSII
-1834 TDIANTAC
+1834 TDIYNSAA

-1851 ALVDAAATV
+1851 ALVDAAAAV
-1860 TYDASKYTAGDAA
+1860 TYDASKYTAGDVKA
-1873 TIKAAV
+1873 IKKAI
-1879 NAINNY
+1879 NDINNY
-1885 AHTKTNKGILDG
+1885 AHTEDNKGILDG
-1897 DNITAV
+1897 DNLAN
-1903 TVSNFF
+1903 TVNRYTF
-1909 PGKTGSYLDAIQA
+1909 PSDLATIKTY
-1922 MSDALD
+1922 SDALD

-1940 PEPVEPSV
+1940 PEPIEPSV

-1955 TGSVDD
+1955 TGTVDD

-2019 AAAPALD
+2019 ASAPALD

-2036 VQTSQLSNGNTQV
+2036 VQTTQLSNGNTQV

>member
-12 LTAFPVTANAAVS
+12 LTAFPVTANAVS
-25 NAQAAQYKGSS
+25 KAQAAQYQGST
-36 SGWTWSGGAA
+36 SGWTWSAGTA
-46 DKSAGTVFV
+46 DKSAGTVYV
-55 SSGEKITCQVGKLS
+55 SSGETITCQVGKLS

-98 IASNQTVPFELTGT
+98 IQNTDQTVAFELKGT

-120 VESLDAAYQIG
+120 VESLNAAYQIG
-131 GISIDLTFDF
+131 GIYIDLTFDF

-160 KFEYN
+160 NFKYN

-183 TSTSDDKKYAEI
+183 KSTSDENLYAEI

-244 NTALTAAKEKISADD
+244 NTALTAAKENISADD
-259 FNTLS
+259 FTTLTNTL
-264 EELAGLK
+264 ADLK

-288 IETALG
+288 IKTLLG
-294 GPDPADGFFKKVA
+294 GPDPAKGFFKKVA

-314 ANDAAYEAVKTKI
+314 DNDAAYKAVKDKI

-371 IWNDNEEANAA
+371 IWNGNEEANAA
-382 GTCVD
+382 GTCVN
-387 YQASSGYVAKIDGI
+387 YQASFDYV
-401 KTKIDDVQTKY
+401 TKINDITAAINAVQTKY

-452 KKAEDLDKAL
+452 EKAEDLDNAL

-474 KTSLDGKTAV
+474 KTSLDSKTTG
-484 TVKDLYNTEITGVD
+484 TVKDLYNAEILAVNK
-498 DAITDL
+498 AIEDL

-526 NKDKNGLQDN
+526 NKDKTGLQDV
-536 FDKAK
+536 FDAAKAK
-541 ADKDKKAYKDYDP
+541 DDKKAYKDYDP

-581 DNMQAKAFKENKH
+581 DNMQAKAFKENNHK
-594 WSDMGLY
+594 SDMGWY
-601 SNIKTK
+601 GDIKTK
-607 IQQAIGQYDAQ
+607 IQNAIGQYNDQ
-618 AASDVAKYKEIYDAI
+618 AALDVAKYKEIYDAI

-642 LTTAAQAKAPTL
+642 LTTAAKAKAPTL
-654 YATGADTDKYSKAW
+654 YATGAVTNKYSKAW

-680 AKLDAALAKKPAID
+680 EKLDAALAKKPAID
-694 DDAHHLAMNALS
+694 DEDHHWAMNALS
-706 KSGAGA
+706 KSGAVA

-720 DAALTAAETTF
+720 DAALTSAENTF
-731 KAGLDA
+731 KADLDA
-737 QALAELKTT
+737 QALDDLKTT

-756 RKKDIQDG
+756 RKTAIETG
-764 LDKGDYGT
+764 LTNGVYGT
-772 VDKVNLQPELDA
+772 VDKTNLQTELDA
-784 IDLTG
+784 IVLTG
-789 TEMTGDITGID
+789 TEMTDDITGITS
-800 NTQTLNDDYLKKLLA
+800 TQTLNDDYLKKLLA

-823 EAKAEIVAA
+823 EDKAAVVAA
-832 RVAANNKALLEAD
+832 RVAANKKALIAAD
-845 KAIADLTGTDKY
+845 KAVGDLTGDNKY
-857 YENAIKAVKAVKDYA
+857 YEKAIKAVKAVKDYA

-881 EKESGLTAAKDKIT
+881 EKESGLTAAKAKIT
-895 NFKTAD
+895 GFTTLA
-901 PLKTKIEK
+901 PLAEKIAK

-916 VTAQKKAIQKE
+916 VAAQKKVIQDE
-927 IDDAKAVAITMV
+927 IDAAKAVAITMV
-939 KNWVGYTK
+939 KNWVGYQK
-947 LNTQHIELTTSGKGI
+947 LSTQYTDLTTADKGI
-962 LKAETDAKA
+962 YKAEDEAKA
-971 EDKAPTDKSKLAE
+971 EDKAPTDASKLAE
-984 DTKNAW
+984 DTKTAW
-990 DETYVK
+990 NETYVK
-996 TFGIPGDLNDPT
+996 TFGTNTDD
-1008 APTVY
+1008 ASKKTVY
-1013 GKIAKNKKAVLD
+1013 GKLAKNKKAVED
-1025 EKNKGWKKASMDVD
+1025 EKAKGWKDASMDVD
-1039 SENYKTW
+1039 SENFKTW
-1046 KKTYED
+1046 KATYES

-1062 TVKANSDEKIKQNT
+1062 TIKANSDAKIAQNKQF
-1076 QYTKTNNNY
+1076 TKTNNNY

-1132 TDGVDIVKNLTEI
+1132 TDGEDIVKNLTEI
-1145 NDSITKIKNLVDGTY
+1145 NDSITKIKNLVNETY

-1170 AYQEVLDAIQAAK
+1170 AYQEVLEAIQAAK

-1201 QALYQWVASNA
+1201 EALSQWVADNA
-1212 ESSLG
+1212 ESEWRLYN
-1217 IVRSRLVKFPTD
+1217 VRKKLDEFPID
-1229 IDADAADAQ
+1229 INNNAADAQ

-1246 DVKLYDN
+1246 DVTLYDN
-1253 TADLAAIAATEK
+1253 TADLAAIKTTEDNLTNAFGNYKNNVKTDIGYAINYK
-1265 LLTDAFDTYKT
+1265 L
-1276 NIQSDIDY
+1276 NQ
-1284 WVISGAYTGWNS
+1284 WNDK
-1296 TLTAAKTAIAGY
+1296 LTAGKTAIAGY
-1308 TADASTLDA
+1308 TADGTSL
-1317 DVVNDL
+1317 NDKAAAAL
-1323 FENVQDMLD
+1323 FEDVQDMLD
-1332 AITDARNAADLK
+1332 AINDARDEADLK
-1344 ALDNALVAAEDVNS
+1344 ALDNALVIAEDNIS
-1358 GIDASINNILTVKA
+1358 GINASINNILTVKA

-1412 PTWKETYAEQVEDG
+1412 PYWKETYAEQVEYHV
-1426 EFGTLGNDGNFTT
+1426 FGTLGNEDNFTN
-1439 MRNNLKDYLE
+1439 MRNDLKNYLE
-1449 TNEYAQAKAN
+1449 NENNEYAQAKAN
-1459 DTSYADAMT
+1459 DTSYADAMAGFA
-1468 ELAKLKTQLA
+1468 ELKAQIA
-1478 EAEKA
+1478 EAEAA
-1483 VEGLAVTGKLK
+1483 VEGLAVTGQLK
-1494 KELSQYADE
+1494 KQLSEIAATIDNEEQTMERGKEQSWAVNEKQSLDNAAGWYLYYDYEKAEDVYGTWWE
-1503 ISNEE
+1503 YQSYRISNVANN
-1508 KWFEDAKEN
+1508 AK
-1517 SWAASEKAYLDGK
+1517 G
-1530 TGAKF
+1530 
-1535 SYWDNEKGIP
+1535 
-1545 VSCDTWFEEMAGRI
+1545 
-1559 ANAASAS
+1559 
-1566 YIKYSEYT
+1566 SEYN
-1574 YLNDALNTIT
+1574 YLIDALNTIT

-1597 EAKAKVAEFKNAQ
+1597 EAKAKVTEFKNAQ

-1648 SAAGQADAAA
+1648 SAAGQADTAA

-1675 LEAFTEDTQAK
+1675 LDEFTEDTQAK

-1732 LLEKAE
+1732 LLEKADN
-1738 FADNI
+1738 ADTM
-1743 WKANDSANSTLMGT
+1743 WKANDAANTALVT
-1757 LENLQELIDEGKEI
+1757 RLKNLQNNIDQLKED
-1771 LANTEYFQNVTIDDF
+1771 LADTDNYQNVSIDNF
-1786 ATKVNKVTAKME
+1786 ATKMNKIATKME
-1798 AAKKEVEEAYAA
+1798 AAQKEVEEAYAA
-1810 GTSQALLSDTGN
+1810 GTSQALRTETSTLADLRTD
-1822 LSELQ
+1822 
-1827 TYVNSVF
+1827 VNSII
-1834 TDIANTAC
+1834 TDIYNSAA

-1851 ALVDAAATV
+1851 ALVDAAAAV
-1860 TYDASKYTAGDAA
+1860 TYDESKYTAGDVA
-1873 TIKAAV
+1873 TIKAAI

-1885 AHTKTNKGILDG
+1885 AHTEDNKGILDG
-1897 DNITAV
+1897 DNLANKVDKWSFAGDLATI
-1903 TVSNFF
+1903 
-1909 PGKTGSYLDAIQA
+1909 KTY
-1922 MSDALD
+1922 SDNLD
-1928 EAKRII
+1928 EAMRII

-1940 PEPVEPSV
+1940 PEPVEPAV

-1991 DGQVDIADVQAIFNL
+1991 DGQIDIADVQAIFNL
-2006 SMGLNVDGTAPGA
+2006 SMGLNVDGTDPDA

-2036 VQTSQLSNGNTQV
+2036 VQTTQLSNGNTQV

-2063 IDMVM
+2063 IDLVM

-2127 NDAKPVDFK
+2127 NDAKAVDFK

>member
-25 NAQAAQYKGSS
+25 NAQAAQYKGSD
-36 SGWTWSGGAA
+36 SGWTWSGGTA
-46 DKSAGTVFV
+46 DKAAGTVFV

-244 NTALTAAKEKISADD
+244 NTTLTAAKEKISADD

-264 EELAGLK
+264 DELADLK

-288 IETALG
+288 IETLLG

-363 ELANQYGE
+363 EQANKYGE
-371 IWNDNEEANAA
+371 IWNGNEEANAA

-387 YQASSGYVAKIDGI
+387 YQASSDYVNKINDI
-401 KTKIDDVQTKY
+401 TAAINAIQTKY
-412 EGFADVYKV
+412 EGLADVYKV
-421 ALDDLKTKT
+421 ALDDLKDKT

-474 KTSLDGKTAV
+474 KTSLDGKTDV
-484 TVKDLYNTEITGVD
+484 TVKGLYATEITAVD

-504 NTAGGDVTANETA
+504 NKAGGDVTANETA

-526 NKDKNGLQDN
+526 NKDKTGLQDV
-536 FDKAK
+536 FDAAKAK
-541 ADKDKKAYKDYDP
+541 DDKKAYKDYDP

-581 DNMQAKAFKENKH
+581 DNMQAKAFKENNH
-594 WSDMGLY
+594 RSDMGWY
-601 SNIKTK
+601 SDIKTK
-607 IQQAIGQYDAQ
+607 IQNAIGQYNAQ

-654 YATGADTDKYSKAW
+654 YANGADTDQYSKAW

-680 AKLDAALAKKPAID
+680 EKLDAALAKKPAID
-694 DDAHHLAMNALS
+694 DYAHHNAMNVLS
-706 KSGAGA
+706 KSGAVA
-712 VKSDCTVE
+712 VKSDCTVA
-720 DAALTAAETTF
+720 DAALTAAENTF

-737 QALAELKTT
+737 QALADLKTT
-746 ITNERTDLTK
+746 IDDERTDLTK
-756 RKKDIQDG
+756 RKGDIQKG
-764 LDKGDYGT
+764 LTNGVYGT
-772 VDKVNLQPELDA
+772 VDKTNLQTELDA

-789 TEMTGDITGID
+789 TEMTGDISGID
-800 NTQTLNDDYLKKLLA
+800 NTQTLNDDYLRKLLA

-832 RVAANNKALLEAD
+832 RVAANNKALAEAD
-845 KAIADLTGTDKY
+845 KAIADLTGGTDKY
-857 YENAIKAVKAVKDYA
+857 YEKAIAAVKAVTDYK
-872 AAADTETDW
+872 AAADTDTDW

-916 VTAQKKAIQKE
+916 VTAQKKAIQKD

-939 KNWVGYTK
+939 KNWVGYKK
-947 LNTQHIELTTSGKGI
+947 LNDQYTDLTTVGKGV

-996 TFGIPGDLNDPT
+996 TFGTSADLTDPT
-1008 APTVY
+1008 KTTVY
-1013 GKIAKNKKAVLD
+1013 GKVAKNKKAVED
-1025 EKNKGWKKASMDVD
+1025 EKAKGWKTASMDVD

-1062 TVKANSDEKIKQNT
+1062 TVKANSDEKIKQNK

-1132 TDGVDIVKNLTEI
+1132 TDGEDIVKNLTEI

-1201 QALYQWVASNA
+1201 QALEQWVANNA
-1212 ESSLG
+1212 ESSLN
-1217 IVRSRLVKFPTD
+1217 IVRWNLEHFPTA
-1229 IDADAADAQ
+1229 IDNDAANAQ

-1253 TADLAAIAATEK
+1253 TKD
-1265 LLTDAFDTYKT
+1265 LTDIKNTEDNLTSAFETYKS
-1276 NIQSDIDY
+1276 NIQNNID
-1284 WVISGAYTGWNS
+1284 WAISGTYGELTGWNS
-1296 TLTAAKTAIAGY
+1296 NLTDAKKAIAGY

-1317 DVVNDL
+1317 DAVDAL

-1358 GIDASINNILTVKA
+1358 GIYASINNILTVKA

-1399 SSANYETYYNNNI
+1399 SSANFEAEYNNYI
-1412 PTWKETYAEQVEDG
+1412 PAWKDTYAEQVEDN

-1439 MRNNLKDYLE
+1439 MRNDLKNYLE
-1449 TNEYAQAKAN
+1449 TNEYAKAKAN

-1468 ELAKLKTQLA
+1468 ELAKLKAQLA

-1494 KELSQYADE
+1494 KELSQYAGE

-1508 KWFEDAKEN
+1508 KWFEDAKEW
-1517 SWAASEKAYLDGK
+1517 SSAASRKADLDGK
-1530 TGAKF
+1530 TGWTF
-1535 SYWDNEKGIP
+1535 SYWDNEKEAS

-1559 ANAASAS
+1559 ANAASAW
-1566 YIKYSEYT
+1566 YIKHSEFE

-1584 SAIYEAEKEATTD
+1584 AAIYEAEKEATTD
-1597 EAKAKVAEFKNAQ
+1597 EAKAKVAGYKDAQ

-1618 EAYGSEK
+1618 KANGSEK

-1702 ANIEAKKDQI
+1702 ANVEAKKDQI

-1738 FADNI
+1738 FADNM
-1743 WKANDSANSTLMGT
+1743 WKANESANSTLESI
-1757 LENLQELIDEGKEI
+1757 LEGLQTKIDNGKEA
-1771 LANTEYFQNVTIDDF
+1771 LADTDKFQYVTIDDF

-1798 AAKKEVEEAYAA
+1798 AAQKEVEEAYAA
-1810 GTSQALLSDTGN
+1810 GTSQALLTDTKYLN
-1822 LSELQ
+1822 ELK
-1827 TYVNSVF
+1827 TYVNSVYK
-1834 TDIANTAC
+1834 DIANTAC

-1851 ALVDAAATV
+1851 ALVDAAAAV
-1860 TYDASKYTAGDAA
+1860 SYDASKYTAGDAA
-1873 TIKAAV
+1873 TIKNAI

-1885 AHTKTNKGILDG
+1885 AHTKGNTGILDG

-1903 TVSNFF
+1903 SASNFS
-1909 PGKTGSYLDAIQA
+1909 GYLANIQT

-1955 TGSVDD
+1955 TGTVDD

-2036 VQTSQLSNGNTQV
+2036 VQTTQLSNGNTQV
-2049 AIQLNSTAD
+2049 AILLNSTAD

>member
-25 NAQAAQYKGSS
+25 NAQAAQYQGSS
-36 SGWTWSGGAA
+36 SGWTWSAGTA

-55 SSGEKITCQVGKLS
+55 SSGETITCQVGKLS

-98 IASNQTVPFELTGT
+98 IQNTPQTVAFELKGT
-112 EAQDVSFS
+112 EAQDVFFS
-120 VESLDAAYQIG
+120 VASLDAAYQIG
-131 GISIDLTFDF
+131 GVSIDLTFDF

-146 ALNNKYNLANQEFK
+146 ALNTKYSLAYDQFK

-165 KAAETSAFA
+165 KATETSAFA
-174 TQKGLIDAI
+174 AQKALIDAI
-183 TSTSDDKKYAEI
+183 TSTSNDKLYAEI

-207 YATNSAIAKAI
+207 YAENSAIAKAI
-218 DETLATA
+218 DEILATA
-225 QTKELAYQQSTLN
+225 KTKELSYQQNTLN

-259 FNTLS
+259 FTTLTNT
-264 EELAGLK
+264 LAGLK
-271 ARIDAMTTENM
+271 ARIDAMTTEN
-282 VDESAD
+282 VVEESED
-288 IETALG
+288 IETKLG
-294 GPDPADGFFKKVA
+294 GPDPATGFFSEVA
-307 DAQKAKT
+307 QAQSAQT
-314 ANDAAYEAVKTKI
+314 ANQAAYETVKAKI
-327 GEAQTAKNNVELA
+327 GEAQTAKNDVDLA

-363 ELANQYGE
+363 ELANEYGE
-371 IWNDNEEANAA
+371 IWNGNEEANAA
-382 GTCVD
+382 GTCVN
-387 YQASSGYVAKIDGI
+387 YQASSEYVAKVDNIKNRI
-401 KTKIDDVQTKY
+401 NAVKTKF
-412 EGFADVYKV
+412 EGLATVYKV

-474 KTSLDGKTAV
+474 KTSLDSKTAV
-484 TVKDLYNTEITGVD
+484 TVKDLYNAEITDVD
-498 DAITDL
+498 DAIKDL
-504 NTAGGDVTANETA
+504 NTAGAAVTANEVA
-517 YNEMMAEIS
+517 YNEMMADIS
-526 NKDKNGLQDN
+526 NKDKTGLQDKL
-536 FDKAK
+536 DAAKAK
-541 ADKDKKAYKDYDP
+541 DDKKAYKNYDP
-554 NNGQYKDMIDAIQK
+554 NNGQYKDEIAAIQK

-581 DNMQAKAFKENKH
+581 DNMQAAAFHNGEKG
-594 WSDMGLY
+594 SDLGSY
-601 SNIKTK
+601 SYIKSRITLWTNN
-607 IQQAIGQYDAQ
+607 YDNFAKQ
-618 AASDVAKYKEIYDAI
+618 DVVKYKLMYDAI
-633 ADAQKQINT
+633 DAAQKKIDA
-642 LTTAAQAKAPTL
+642 LTKAAQAKAPTL
-654 YATGADTDKYSKAW
+654 YATGAEKDLYSKAW
-668 IAKQQEALDAEQ
+668 IAGQQKELDNVQ
-680 AKLDAALAKKPAID
+680 ASLDEALAKNDAVDDHAHHYAMNILNATGANYVKD
-694 DDAHHLAMNALS
+694 NCTVDDA
-706 KSGAGA
+706 
-712 VKSDCTVE
+712 T
-720 DAALTAAETTF
+720 LTAAETTF
-731 KAGLDA
+731 KANLDA
-737 QALAELKTT
+737 QALADLKTT
-746 ITNERTDLTK
+746 IIKERTSLST
-756 RKKDIQDG
+756 RKADIQSG
-764 LDKGDYGT
+764 LDNGTYGT
-772 VDKVNLQPELDA
+772 VDKENLQNELNT
-784 IDLTG
+784 IDLMG
-789 TEMTGDITGID
+789 TEMTDNISGID

-815 LDEKLKVV
+815 IDEKLKVI
-823 EAKAEIVAA
+823 EDKAATVAA
-832 RVAANNKALLEAD
+832 RVAANKKALIAAD
-845 KAIADLTGTDKY
+845 KAVGDLTGDNKY
-857 YENAIKAVKAVKDYA
+857 YEKAIKAVKDVTDYQTQ
-872 AAADTETDW
+872 ADTDTNW
-881 EKESGLTAAKDKIT
+881 ESESGLSAAKAKIT
-895 NFKTAD
+895 GFKTLA
-901 PLKTKIEK
+901 PLAEKIAK

-916 VTAQKKAIQKE
+916 VAAQKKVIQDE
-927 IDDAKAVAITMV
+927 IDAAKAVAITMV
-939 KNWVGYTK
+939 KNWVGYQK
-947 LNTQHIELTTSGKGI
+947 LSKQHTDLTTADRDI
-962 LKAETDAKA
+962 YKAEDEAKA
-971 EDKAPTDKSKLAE
+971 EDKAPTDASKLAE
-984 DTKNAW
+984 DTKTAW
-990 DETYVK
+990 NETYVK
-996 TFGIPGDLNDPT
+996 TFGNKTDAADEK
-1008 APTVY
+1008 TVY
-1013 GKIAKNKKAVLD
+1013 GKLAKNKKAVED
-1025 EKNKGWKKASMDVD
+1025 EKAKGWKDASMDVD
-1039 SENYKTW
+1039 SENFKTW
-1046 KKTYED
+1046 KATYES
-1052 LLTEAQGYKA
+1052 LLTEAQGYKE
-1062 TVKANSDEKIKQNT
+1062 TVKANSDAKIAQNKQF
-1076 QYTKTNNNY
+1076 TKTNNNY
-1085 NDVDMF
+1085 NEVDMF
-1091 LSAKEETT
+1091 LSSKEETT

-1145 NDSITKIKNLVDGTY
+1145 NDSITKIKNLVNETY

-1170 AYQEVLDAIQAAK
+1170 AYQEVLKAIQAAK
-1183 NNYTAIN
+1183 NTYTAIN

-1201 QALYQWVASNA
+1201 EALYQWVANDA
-1212 ESSLG
+1212 ESSLWM
-1217 IVRSRLVKFPTD
+1217 VRDQLNDFPTT
-1229 IDADAADAQ
+1229 IDGNGTTAQ
-1238 TNYDQAQS
+1238 DNYDKAQS
-1246 DVKLYDN
+1246 DVTLYDN
-1253 TADLAAIAATEK
+1253 TADLAAIKATEDN
-1265 LLTDAFDTYKT
+1265 LTNAFDNYKNNVKT
-1276 NIQSDIDY
+1276 EI
-1284 WVISGAYTGWNS
+1284 GWAINYKLNQWNAK
-1296 TLTAAKTAIAGY
+1296 LTAGKTAIAGY
-1308 TADASTLDA
+1308 TADASTLESKAVDA
-1317 DVVNDL
+1317 L
-1323 FENVQDMLD
+1323 FEDVQDMLD
-1332 AITDARNAADLK
+1332 AINDARDEADLK
-1344 ALDNALVAAEDVNS
+1344 ALDNALVIAEDNIS
-1358 GIDASINNILTVKA
+1358 GINASINNILTVKA

-1379 FAQADADLPVGKE
+1379 FAQADADLSVGKE

-1399 SSANYETYYNNNI
+1399 SSANFETDYNNNI
-1412 PTWKETYAEQVEDG
+1412 PTWKDTYAEQVEDG
-1426 EFGTLGNDGNFTT
+1426 KFGTLGNEDNFTT
-1439 MRNNLKDYLE
+1439 MRENLKNYLE

-1468 ELAKLKTQLA
+1468 ELAKLKAQLA
-1478 EAEKA
+1478 EAEAA
-1483 VEGLAVTGKLK
+1483 VEGLAVTGQLK
-1494 KELSQYADE
+1494 KQLSEIAATIDNEEQSMERGKEQTWAVSEKQSLDNASWYLYYDYEKAE
-1503 ISNEE
+1503 AVYGTWWEYQSYRISNVANN
-1508 KWFEDAKEN
+1508 AK
-1517 SWAASEKAYLDGK
+1517 G
-1530 TGAKF
+1530 
-1535 SYWDNEKGIP
+1535 
-1545 VSCDTWFEEMAGRI
+1545 
-1559 ANAASAS
+1559 
-1566 YIKYSEYT
+1566 SEYN
-1574 YLNDALNTIT
+1574 YLIDALNTIT

-1597 EAKAKVAEFKNAQ
+1597 EAKAKVTGYKDAQ

-1618 EAYGSEK
+1618 EANGSEK

-1648 SAAGQADAAA
+1648 SAAGQADTAA

-1702 ANIEAKKDQI
+1702 ANVEAKKDQI

-1732 LLEKAE
+1732 LLEKADN
-1738 FADNI
+1738 ADTM
-1743 WKANDSANSTLMGT
+1743 WKANDAANTTLMGT
-1757 LENLQELIDEGKEI
+1757 LENLQEIIDEGKEI
-1771 LANTEYFQNVTIDDF
+1771 LANTDKFQYVTIDDF

-1798 AAKKEVEEAYAA
+1798 AAQKEVEEAYAA

-1827 TYVNSVF
+1827 AYVNSVF

-1851 ALVDAAATV
+1851 ALVDAAAAV

-1873 TIKAAV
+1873 TIK
-1879 NAINNY
+1879 NAINNINNW
-1885 AHTKTNKGILDG
+1885 ANPGDGTGILEG
-1897 DNITAV
+1897 DNLTNGVDAGNFNTYLGQIQNM
-1903 TVSNFF
+1903 SN
-1909 PGKTGSYLDAIQA
+1909 
-1922 MSDALD
+1922 ALD

-1940 PEPVEPSV
+1940 PEPVEPEV
-1948 LPGDVTG
+1948 IPGDITG
-1955 TGSVDD
+1955 TGTVDD

-1969 DFLNDNLPA
+1969 DFLNDNLPS

-2006 SMGLNVDGTAPGA
+2006 SMGLNVDGTAPDA

-2036 VQTSQLSNGNTQV
+2036 VQTTQLSNGNTQV

-2127 NDAKPVDFK
+2127 NDAKAVDFK

>member
-25 NAQAAQYKGSS
+25 NAQAAQYQGST
-36 SGWTWSGGAA
+36 SGWTWSAGTA
-46 DKSAGTVFV
+46 DKSAGTVYV
-55 SSGEKITCQVGKLS
+55 SSGETITCQVGKLS

-112 EAQDVSFS
+112 EAQDVLFS

-183 TSTSDDKKYAEI
+183 KSTSDDKKYAEI

-264 EELAGLK
+264 EELADLK

-288 IETALG
+288 IETLLG
-294 GPDPADGFFKKVA
+294 GPDPAKGFFKKVA
-307 DAQKAKT
+307 DAQTAKT

-371 IWNDNEEANAA
+371 IWNGNEEANAA
-382 GTCVD
+382 GTCVT
-387 YQASSGYVAKIDGI
+387 YQASSDYVNKINDI
-401 KTKIDDVQTKY
+401 TAAINAIQTKY
-412 EGFADVYKV
+412 EGLAGVYKV

-462 AALKTKIEGLGN
+462 AALKSKIEGLGN
-474 KTSLDGKTAV
+474 KTSLDGKTAG
-484 TVKDLYNTEITGVD
+484 TVKDLYNTEITNVD
-498 DAITDL
+498 KAITDL

-526 NKDKNGLQDN
+526 NKDKTGLQDVFN
-536 FDKAK
+536 ANKAK
-541 ADKDKKAYKDYDP
+541 DDKKAYKDYDP

-574 AEIKYQY
+574 AEIKYKY
-581 DNMQAKAFKENKH
+581 DNMQAKAFQDGTKD
-594 WSDMGLY
+594 SDMGYY
-601 SNIKTK
+601 SNIKYDIST
-607 IQQAIGQYDAQ
+607 AIDNYNVQ
-618 AASDVAKYKEIYDAI
+618 AAMDVAKYKEIYDAI
-633 ADAQKQINT
+633 ADAQKQINA

-654 YATGADTDKYSKAW
+654 YATGADTDQYSKAW
-668 IAKQQEALDAEQ
+668 IAKQQAALDAEQ
-680 AKLDAALAKKPAID
+680 AALDAALAKKPAID

-706 KSGAGA
+706 KSGAVA
-712 VKSDCTVE
+712 VKSDCTVT

-756 RKKDIQDG
+756 RKTAIQTG
-764 LDKGDYGT
+764 LTNGDYGT
-772 VDKVNLQPELDA
+772 VDKVNLQTELDA

-789 TEMTGDITGID
+789 TEMTGDISGID

-823 EAKAEIVAA
+823 EEKAVTVAA
-832 RVAANNKALLEAD
+832 RVAANNKALIAAD
-845 KAIADLTGTDKY
+845 KAVGDLTGDNKY
-857 YENAIKAVKAVKDYA
+857 YEKAIKAVKDVTDYQA
-872 AAADTETDW
+872 QADTDTNW
-881 EKESGLTAAKDKIT
+881 ESESGLSAAKAKIT
-895 NFKTAD
+895 GFKTLA
-901 PLKTKIEK
+901 PLAEKIAK

-916 VTAQKKAIQKE
+916 VAAQKKVIQDE
-927 IDDAKAVAITMV
+927 IDAAKAVAITMV
-939 KNWVGYTK
+939 KNWVGYKK
-947 LNTQHIELTTSGKGI
+947 LNTQYTDLTTLGKGV

-971 EDKAPTDKSKLAE
+971 VDKAPTDKSKLAE

-996 TFGIPGDLNDPT
+996 TFGTSADLTDPT
-1008 APTVY
+1008 KTTVY
-1013 GKIAKNKKAVLD
+1013 GKVAKNKKAVED
-1025 EKNKGWKKASMDVD
+1025 EKAKGWKDASMDVD

-1062 TVKANSDEKIKQNT
+1062 TVKANSNAKIAQNKQF
-1076 QYTKTNNNY
+1076 TKTNNNY

-1160 DAQIDADNKA
+1160 DAQVDADNKA

-1201 QALYQWVASNA
+1201 QALGQWVANYA

-1217 IVRSRLVKFPTD
+1217 IVRSQLVNFPTD
-1229 IDADAADAQ
+1229 IDADAAAAQ
-1238 TNYDQAQS
+1238 TTYDKAQS

-1265 LLTDAFDTYKT
+1265 LLTDAFDDYKT
-1276 NIQSDIDY
+1276 NIQGEID
-1284 WVISGAYTGWNS
+1284 WAISGTKTFWNS
-1296 TLTAAKTAIAGY
+1296 SLASAKTAVADY
-1308 TADASTLDA
+1308 TADGTALDA
-1317 DVVNDL
+1317 DAVDDL

-1332 AITDARNAADLK
+1332 AITDARDAADVK

-1399 SSANYETYYNNNI
+1399 SSANFEADYNNNI
-1412 PTWKETYAEQVEDG
+1412 PTWKDTYAEQVEDH
-1426 EFGTLGNDGNFTT
+1426 EFGTLGNEGNFTT
-1439 MRNNLKDYLE
+1439 MRNNLKNWLE

-1468 ELAKLKTQLA
+1468 ELAKLKAQLA
-1478 EAEKA
+1478 EAEAA
-1483 VEGLAVTGKLK
+1483 VEGLAVTGQLK
-1494 KELSQYADE
+1494 KQLSEIAATIDDEEQDMELGKEQTWAVSEKQWLDNASWYLYYDYEKAEDVYGTWWE
-1503 ISNEE
+1503 YQSYRISNVANN
-1508 KWFEDAKEN
+1508 AKKIEYN
-1517 SWAASEKAYLDGK
+1517 YL
-1530 TGAKF
+1530 
-1535 SYWDNEKGIP
+1535 I
-1545 VSCDTWFEEMAGRI
+1545 
-1559 ANAASAS
+1559 
-1566 YIKYSEYT
+1566 
-1574 YLNDALNTIT
+1574 DALNTIT

-1597 EAKAKVAEFKNAQ
+1597 EAKAKVTEFKNAQ

-1648 SAAGQADAAA
+1648 SEAGQADAAA

-1702 ANIEAKKDQI
+1702 ANVEAKKDQI

-1738 FADNI
+1738 YADNI
-1743 WKANDSANSTLMGT
+1743 WKANDAANSTLENI
-1757 LENLQELIDEGKEI
+1757 LEGLQTKIDNGKEA
-1771 LANTEYFQNVTIDDF
+1771 LADTDKFQYVTIDDF

-1798 AAKKEVEEAYAA
+1798 AAQKEVEEAYAA
-1810 GTSQALLSDTGN
+1810 GTSQALRDDSN
-1822 LSELQ
+1822 YLSELR
-1827 TYVNSVF
+1827 TYVN
-1834 TDIANTAC
+1834 TTINDIANTAS

-1851 ALVDAAATV
+1851 ALVDAAAAV

-1873 TIKAAV
+1873 TIK
-1879 NAINNY
+1879 NAINNINNW
-1885 AHTKTNKGILDG
+1885 ANPGDGTGILEG
-1897 DNITAV
+1897 DNLAN
-1903 TVSNFF
+1903 TVNRYTF
-1909 PGKTGSYLDAIQA
+1909 PNDLATIKTY
-1922 MSDALD
+1922 SDALD

-1940 PEPVEPSV
+1940 PEPVEPAV

-1969 DFLNDNLPA
+1969 DFLNDNLPS

-2006 SMGLNVDGTAPGA
+2006 SMGLNVDGTDPDA

-2036 VQTSQLSNGNTQV
+2036 VQTTQLSNGNTQV
-2049 AIQLNSTAD
+2049 AILLNSTAD

-2127 NDAKPVDFK
+2127 NDAKAVDFK

>member
-25 NAQAAQYKGSS
+25 NAQAAQYQGSS

-98 IASNQTVPFELTGT
+98 IASKQTVPFELTGT

-183 TSTSDDKKYAEI
+183 KSTSDDKKYAEI

-259 FNTLS
+259 YKALGD
-264 EELAGLK
+264 ELADLK

-288 IETALG
+288 IETLLG

-314 ANDAAYEAVKTKI
+314 ANDTAYDAVKKKI

-363 ELANQYGE
+363 VLANQYGE
-371 IWNDNEEANAA
+371 IWNGNEEANAA
-382 GTCVD
+382 GTCVEYATTSD
-387 YQASSGYVAKIDGI
+387 YIAKINEI
-401 KTKIDDVQTKY
+401 KPKINAVQTKY

-452 KKAEDLDKAL
+452 KKAEDLDNAL

-474 KTSLDGKTAV
+474 KTSLDGKTTG
-484 TVKDLYNTEITGVD
+484 TVKDLYNAEILAVNK
-498 DAITDL
+498 AITDL
-504 NTAGGDVTANETA
+504 NDAGGDVTANETA

-526 NKDKNGLQDN
+526 NKDKTGLQDV
-536 FDKAK
+536 FDAAKAK
-541 ADKDKKAYKDYDP
+541 DNKKAYKDYDP

-581 DNMQAKAFKENKH
+581 DNMQAKAFKENNH
-594 WSDMGLY
+594 RSDMGWY
-601 SNIKTK
+601 SDIKTK
-607 IQQAIGQYDAQ
+607 IQNAIGQYNDQ

-654 YATGADTDKYSKAW
+654 YANGADTDKYSKAW

-680 AKLDAALAKKPAID
+680 EKLDAALAKKPAID
-694 DDAHHLAMNALS
+694 DYAHHNAMYALS

-712 VKSDCTVE
+712 VKSNCTVE
-720 DAALTAAETTF
+720 DAALTSAENTF

-737 QALAELKTT
+737 QALADLKTT
-746 ITNERTDLTK
+746 IDNERTDLTK
-756 RKKDIQDG
+756 RKSDIQKG
-764 LDKGDYGT
+764 LTNGVYGT
-772 VDKVNLQPELDA
+772 VDKTNLQTELDA

-823 EAKAEIVAA
+823 EDKAAVVAA
-832 RVAANNKALLEAD
+832 RVDANNKALAEAD
-845 KAIADLTGTDKY
+845 NAIADLTGTDKY
-857 YENAIKAVKAVKDYA
+857 YEKAIAAVKAVKDYD
-872 AAADTETDW
+872 AAADADTDW

-895 NFKTAD
+895 NFKKAD

-939 KNWVGYTK
+939 KNWVGYKK
-947 LNTQHIELTTSGKGI
+947 LNDQYTELTTVGKGV

-996 TFGIPGDLNDPT
+996 TFGNKTDAADKK
-1008 APTVY
+1008 TVY
-1013 GKIAKNKKAVLD
+1013 GKLAKNKKAVED
-1025 EKNKGWKKASMDVD
+1025 EKAKGWKDASMDVD
-1039 SENYKTW
+1039 SENFKTW
-1046 KKTYED
+1046 KATYES

-1062 TVKANSDEKIKQNT
+1062 TVKANSEEKIKQNK
-1076 QYTKTNNNY
+1076 QYTTTNNNY

-1132 TDGVDIVKNLTEI
+1132 TDGVDIVKNLNEI

-1170 AYQEVLDAIQAAK
+1170 AYQEVLEAIQTAK

-1201 QALYQWVASNA
+1201 QALYQWVANNA
-1212 ESSLG
+1212 ESALG
-1217 IVRSRLVKFPTD
+1217 IVRGKLENFPTA
-1229 IDADAADAQ
+1229 IDNDAANAQ

-1253 TADLAAIAATEK
+1253 TKDLAAIKATEK
-1265 LLTDAFDTYKT
+1265 ALTDAFDLYKT
-1276 NIQSDIDY
+1276 NIQSNIDGA
-1284 WVISGAYTGWNS
+1284 ISGTYGVLTGWNS
-1296 TLTAAKTAIAGY
+1296 NLTDAKKAIAGY

-1317 DVVNDL
+1317 DAVDAL

-1332 AITDARNAADLK
+1332 AITDARDAADVK
-1344 ALDNALVAAEDVNS
+1344 ALDNALVIAEDPNS
-1358 GIDASINNILTVKA
+1358 GIYTSINNILTVKA

-1399 SSANYETYYNNNI
+1399 SSANFEADYNNKI

-1426 EFGTLGNDGNFTT
+1426 EFGTLGNDVNFTT
-1439 MRNNLKDYLE
+1439 MRDNLKDWLE
-1449 TNEYAQAKAN
+1449 NNEYAKAKAN

-1468 ELAKLKTQLA
+1468 ELAELKAKLA

-1503 ISNEE
+1503 ISYEE
-1508 KWFEDAKEN
+1508 KWFEQRKEW
-1517 SWAASEKAYLDGK
+1517 SSAASRKAYLDGK
-1530 TGAKF
+1530 TGAEF
-1535 SYWDNEKGIP
+1535 YYWEKGKK
-1545 VSCDTWFEEMAGRI
+1545 VSCDTWFEQMAGQI
-1559 ANAASAS
+1559 AIAASAW
-1566 YIKYSEYT
+1566 YIKSYEFE

-1584 SAIYEAEKEATTD
+1584 AAIYEAEKEATTD
-1597 EAKAKVAEFKNAQ
+1597 EAKAKVAGYKDAQ

-1618 EAYGSEK
+1618 EANYSEK

-1702 ANIEAKKDQI
+1702 ANVEAKKDQI

-1743 WKANDSANSTLMGT
+1743 WKANESANSALVTR
-1757 LENLQELIDEGKEI
+1757 LENLQNNIDQLKED
-1771 LANTEYFQNVTIDDF
+1771 LADTDNYQNVSIDNF
-1786 ATKVNKVTAKME
+1786 ATKMNKIATKME
-1798 AAKKEVEEAYAA
+1798 AAQKEVEEAYAA
-1810 GTSQALLSDTGN
+1810 GTSQALRTETSTLADLRTD
-1822 LSELQ
+1822 
-1827 TYVNSVF
+1827 VNSII
-1834 TDIANTAC
+1834 TDIYNSAA

-1851 ALVDAAATV
+1851 ALVDAAAAV
-1860 TYDASKYTAGDAA
+1860 TYDESKYTAGDVA
-1873 TIKAAV
+1873 TIKAAI

-1885 AHTKTNKGILDG
+1885 AHTEDNKGILDG
-1897 DNITAV
+1897 DNLANKVDKWSFAGDLATI
-1903 TVSNFF
+1903 
-1909 PGKTGSYLDAIQA
+1909 KTY
-1922 MSDALD
+1922 SDNLD
-1928 EAKRII
+1928 EAMRII

-1969 DFLNDNLPA
+1969 DFLNDNLPS

-2006 SMGLNVDGTAPGA
+2006 SMGLNVDGTDPDA

-2036 VQTSQLSNGNTQV
+2036 VQTTQLSNGNTQV

>member
-25 NAQAAQYKGSS
+25 NAQAAQYQGST
-36 SGWTWSGGAA
+36 SGWTWSAGTA
-46 DKSAGTVFV
+46 DKSAGTVYV

-120 VESLDAAYQIG
+120 VESLDAGYQIG
-131 GISIDLTFDF
+131 GIYINLTFDF

-160 KFEYN
+160 NFKYN

-183 TSTSDDKKYAEI
+183 KSTSDDEKYAEI

-259 FNTLS
+259 FTTLTNTL
-264 EELAGLK
+264 ADLK

-288 IETALG
+288 IKALLG
-294 GPDPADGFFKKVA
+294 GPKPSATGFFLKVA

-314 ANDAAYEAVKTKI
+314 ANDTSYKAVKDKI

-363 ELANQYGE
+363 VLANQYGE
-371 IWNDNEEANAA
+371 IWNGNEEANAA

-387 YQASSGYVAKIDGI
+387 YQKSSGYVDKIDGI
-401 KTKIDDVQTKY
+401 KAKINAVQTKY
-412 EGFADVYKV
+412 EELADVYKV
-421 ALDDLKTKT
+421 ALEDLKTKT
-430 DAVATAKT
+430 DAVTTAKT

-452 KKAEDLDKAL
+452 KEAEDLDKAL

-474 KTSLDGKTAV
+474 KTSLDGKTTG
-484 TVKDLYNTEITGVD
+484 TVKDLYNAEILAVNK
-498 DAITDL
+498 AIEDL

-526 NKDKNGLQDN
+526 NKDKTGLQDV
-536 FDKAK
+536 FDAAKAK
-541 ADKDKKAYKDYDP
+541 DDKKAYKDYDP

-574 AEIKYQY
+574 AEIKYKY
-581 DNMQAKAFKENKH
+581 DNMQAKAFKDGTKS
-594 WSDMGLY
+594 SDMGYY
-601 SNIKTK
+601 SNIKYDISK
-607 IQQAIGQYDAQ
+607 AIDQYNDQ
-618 AASDVAKYKEIYDAI
+618 AAKDVAKYKEIYDAI

-654 YATGADTDKYSKAW
+654 YANGADTDKYSKAW

-680 AKLDAALAKKPAID
+680 EKLDAALAKKPAIGD
-694 DDAHHLAMNALS
+694 EDHHWAMNALS

-720 DAALTAAETTF
+720 DAALTSAESTF
-731 KAGLDA
+731 KAVLDA
-737 QALAELKTT
+737 QALAELKAT
-746 ITNERTDLTK
+746 INSERTDLTK
-756 RKKDIQDG
+756 RWNDIQTG
-764 LDKGDYGT
+764 LNNGDYGT
-772 VDKVNLQPELDA
+772 VDKANLKTELDA

-789 TEMTGDITGID
+789 TEMTGDISGID

-815 LDEKLKVV
+815 HDEKLKVV
-823 EAKAEIVAA
+823 EDKAAVVAA
-832 RVAANNKALLEAD
+832 RVAANNKALAEAE
-845 KAIADLTGTDKY
+845 KAIGDLTGKDKY
-857 YENAIKAVKAVKDYA
+857 YEKAIAAVKKVDGYD
-872 AAADTETDW
+872 AAADTDTDW

-939 KNWVGYTK
+939 KNWVGYKK
-947 LNTQHIELTTSGKGI
+947 LNTQYTNLTTVDEGV

-996 TFGIPGDLNDPT
+996 TFGNSTDLTDPT
-1008 APTVY
+1008 KTTVY
-1013 GKIAKNKKAVLD
+1013 GKVAKNKKAVED
-1025 EKNKGWKKASMDVD
+1025 EKAKGWKDASMDVD
-1039 SENYKTW
+1039 SENFKTW
-1046 KKTYED
+1046 KATYES

-1062 TVKANSDEKIKQNT
+1062 TVKANSEEKIKQNK
-1076 QYTKTNNNY
+1076 QYTTTNNNY

-1122 VKFYPQGKSA
+1122 VDLYPKGKSA
-1132 TDGVDIVKNLTEI
+1132 TDGADIVKNLTEI

-1170 AYQEVLDAIQAAK
+1170 AYQEVLEAIQAAK

-1201 QALYQWVASNA
+1201 QALYQWVANNA
-1212 ESSLG
+1212 ESALG
-1217 IVRSRLVKFPTD
+1217 IVRGKLENFPTA
-1229 IDADAADAQ
+1229 IDNDAANAQ

-1253 TADLAAIAATEK
+1253 TKDLAAIKATEK
-1265 LLTDAFDTYKT
+1265 ALTDAFDLYKT
-1276 NIQSDIDY
+1276 NIQSNIDGA
-1284 WVISGAYTGWNS
+1284 ISGTYGVLTGWNS
-1296 TLTAAKTAIAGY
+1296 NLTDAKKAIAGY

-1317 DVVNDL
+1317 DAVDAL

-1332 AITDARNAADLK
+1332 AITDARDAADVK
-1344 ALDNALVAAEDVNS
+1344 ALDNALVIAEDPNS
-1358 GIDASINNILTVKA
+1358 GIYTSINNILTVKA

-1399 SSANYETYYNNNI
+1399 SSANFEADYNNKI

-1426 EFGTLGNDGNFTT
+1426 EFGTLGNDVNFTT
-1439 MRNNLKDYLE
+1439 MRDNLKDWLE
-1449 TNEYAQAKAN
+1449 NNEYAKAKAN

-1468 ELAKLKTQLA
+1468 ELAELKAKLA

-1503 ISNEE
+1503 ISYEE
-1508 KWFEDAKEN
+1508 KWFEQRKEW
-1517 SWAASEKAYLDGK
+1517 SSAASRKAYLDGK
-1530 TGAKF
+1530 TGAEF
-1535 SYWDNEKGIP
+1535 YYWEKGKK
-1545 VSCDTWFEEMAGRI
+1545 VSCDTWFEQMAGQI
-1559 ANAASAS
+1559 AIAASAW
-1566 YIKYSEYT
+1566 YIKSYEFE

-1584 SAIYEAEKEATTD
+1584 AAIYEAEKEATTD
-1597 EAKAKVAEFKNAQ
+1597 EAKAKVAGYKDAQ

-1618 EAYGSEK
+1618 EANGSEK

-1648 SAAGQADAAA
+1648 SAAGQADATA
-1658 ALESLNQKVA
+1658 ALESINQKVA

-1702 ANIEAKKDQI
+1702 ANVEAKKDQI

-1743 WKANDSANSTLMGT
+1743 KKANDAANSTLEKI
-1757 LENLQELIDEGKEI
+1757 LEGLQTKIDNGKEA
-1771 LANTEYFQNVTIDDF
+1771 LADTDKFQYVTIDDF

-1810 GTSQALLSDTGN
+1810 GTSQALRDDSNN
-1822 LSELQ
+1822 LSELR
-1827 TYVNSVF
+1827 TYVN
-1834 TDIANTAC
+1834 TTINDIANTAS

-1851 ALVDAAATV
+1851 ALVDAAAAL
-1860 TYDASKYTAGDAA
+1860 TYDESKYTAGDVKA
-1873 TIKAAV
+1873 IK
-1879 NAINNY
+1879 NAINAINDY
-1885 AHTKTNKGILDG
+1885 AHTEDNKGILDG

-1903 TVSNFF
+1903 SASKFS
-1909 PGKTGSYLDAIQA
+1909 GYLATIQT
-1922 MSDALD
+1922 MSDNLD
-1928 EAKRII
+1928 EAMRII

-1940 PEPVEPSV
+1940 PEPIEPSV

-2006 SMGLNVDGTAPGA
+2006 SMGLNVDGTDPDA

-2036 VQTSQLSNGNTQV
+2036 VQTTQLSNGNTQV

>member
-1 MRKELVYSLSA
+1 M
-12 LTAFPVTANAAVS
+12 
-25 NAQAAQYKGSS
+25 
-36 SGWTWSGGAA
+36 
-46 DKSAGTVFV
+46 
-55 SSGEKITCQVGKLS
+55 
-69 PGKYNLVIGSVTTSK
+69 
-84 VSVSVNGGT
+84 
-93 AKELE
+93 
-98 IASNQTVPFELTGT
+98 
-112 EAQDVSFS
+112 
-120 VESLDAAYQIG
+120 
-131 GISIDLTFDF
+131 
-141 DAAYD
+141 
-146 ALNNKYNLANQEFK
+146 
-160 KFEYN
+160 
-165 KAAETSAFA
+165 
-174 TQKGLIDAI
+174 
-183 TSTSDDKKYAEI
+183 
-195 YNRKNNELWKAD
+195 
-207 YATNSAIAKAI
+207 
-218 DETLATA
+218 
-225 QTKELAYQQSTLN
+225 
-238 ETYTAA
+238 
-244 NTALTAAKEKISADD
+244 
-259 FNTLS
+259 
-264 EELAGLK
+264 
-271 ARIDAMTTENM
+271 
-282 VDESAD
+282 
-288 IETALG
+288 LG

-314 ANDAAYEAVKTKI
+314 ANDTAYDAVKKKI
-327 GEAQTAKNNVELA
+327 GEAQTAKNDVDVA

-371 IWNDNEEANAA
+371 IWNGNEEANAA

-401 KTKIDDVQTKY
+401 KAKINAVQTKY
-412 EGFADVYKV
+412 EGLADVYKV
-421 ALDDLKTKT
+421 ALEDLKTET
-430 DAVATAKT
+430 DLVATAKT

-474 KTSLDGKTAV
+474 KTSLDGETTG
-484 TVKDLYNTEITGVD
+484 TVKDLYKTEITDVD

-526 NKDKNGLQDN
+526 NKDKTGLQDVFN
-536 FDKAK
+536 AAKAK
-541 ADKDKKAYKDYDP
+541 DDKKAYKDYDP

-574 AEIKYQY
+574 AEIKYKY
-581 DNMQAKAFKENKH
+581 DNMQAKAFQDGTKS
-594 WSDMGLY
+594 SDMGYY
-601 SNIKTK
+601 SYIKSDIST
-607 IQQAIGQYDAQ
+607 AIGQYNVQ
-618 AASDVAKYKEIYDAI
+618 AAMDVAKYKEIYDAI

-654 YATGADTDKYSKAW
+654 YANGADTDQYSKAW
-668 IAKQQEALDAEQ
+668 IAEQQEALDAEQ
-680 AKLDAALAKKPAID
+680 EKLDDALAKKPAID
-694 DDAHHLAMNALS
+694 DYAHHNAMNALS
-706 KSGAGA
+706 KSGAVA
-712 VKSDCTVE
+712 VKSNCTVA
-720 DAALTAAETTF
+720 DAALTAAENTF

-737 QALAELKTT
+737 QALADLKTT
-746 ITNERTDLTK
+746 ITSERTDLTK
-756 RKKDIQDG
+756 RKNDIQTG
-764 LDKGDYGT
+764 LTNGDYGT
-772 VDKVNLQPELDA
+772 VDKANLQKELDA

-789 TEMTGDITGID
+789 TEMTGDISGID

-823 EAKAEIVAA
+823 EDKAAVVKA

-845 KAIADLTGTDKY
+845 KAIGDLTGGEDKY
-857 YENAIKAVKAVKDYA
+857 YEKAIAAVKGVKDYG
-872 AAADTETDW
+872 AAADTDTDW

-916 VTAQKKAIQKE
+916 VTAQKKAIQKD

-939 KNWVGYTK
+939 KNWVGYKK
-947 LNTQHIELTTSGKGI
+947 LNDQYTNLTTVGKGV

-971 EDKAPTDKSKLAE
+971 EDKAPTDESKLAE

-996 TFGIPGDLNDPT
+996 TFGTSADLTDPT
-1008 APTVY
+1008 KTTVY
-1013 GKIAKNKKAVLD
+1013 GKVAKNKKAVED
-1025 EKNKGWKKASMDVD
+1025 EKAKGWKTASMDVD

-1062 TVKANSDEKIKQNT
+1062 TVKANSDEKIKQNK

-1132 TDGVDIVKNLTEI
+1132 TDGVDIVKNLAEI

-1170 AYQEVLDAIQAAK
+1170 AYQKVQEAIQAAK

-1201 QALYQWVASNA
+1201 QALSQWVANYA
-1212 ESSLG
+1212 ESSLYL
-1217 IVRSRLVKFPTD
+1217 VRSQLVNFPTD
-1229 IDADAADAQ
+1229 IDADAAAAQ

-1265 LLTDAFDTYKT
+1265 LLTDAFDDYKT
-1276 NIQSDIDY
+1276 NIQPDID
-1284 WVISGAYTGWNS
+1284 WAISGPKTFWDSSLAS
-1296 TLTAAKTAIAGY
+1296 AKTAVADY
-1308 TADASTLDA
+1308 TADGTALDA

-1344 ALDNALVAAEDVNS
+1344 ALDNALVAAEDDNS
-1358 GIDASINNILTVKA
+1358 GINESIKNILTVKA

-1399 SSANYETYYNNNI
+1399 SSANFEADYNNNI

-1426 EFGTLGNDGNFTT
+1426 EFGTLDYVTNFTT
-1439 MRNNLKDYLE
+1439 MRDNLKNYLE

-1459 DTSYADAMT
+1459 DTSYADAMAGFA
-1468 ELAKLKTQLA
+1468 ELKAQIA
-1478 EAEKA
+1478 EAEAA
-1483 VEGLAVTGKLK
+1483 VEGLAVTGQLK
-1494 KELSQYADE
+1494 KQLSEIAATIDNEEQSMEVGKEQTYAVSEKQWLDNASWYLYYDYEKDE
-1503 ISNEE
+1503 AVYGTWWEYQSYRISNVANN
-1508 KWFEDAKEN
+1508 AK
-1517 SWAASEKAYLDGK
+1517 
-1530 TGAKF
+1530 
-1535 SYWDNEKGIP
+1535 
-1545 VSCDTWFEEMAGRI
+1545 R
-1559 ANAASAS
+1559 
-1566 YIKYSEYT
+1566 SEYN
-1574 YLNDALNTIT
+1574 YLIDALNTIT

-1597 EAKAKVAEFKNAQ
+1597 EAKAKVTGYKDAQ

-1618 EAYGSEK
+1618 EANGSEK

-1702 ANIEAKKDQI
+1702 ANVEAKKDQI

-1732 LLEKAE
+1732 LLKK
-1738 FADNI
+1738 ADNNDTM
-1743 WKANDSANSTLMGT
+1743 WKANESANSTLMGI
-1757 LENLQELIDEGKEI
+1757 LEGLQTKIDNGKEA
-1771 LANTEYFQNVTIDDF
+1771 LADTDKFQYVTIDDF

-1810 GTSQALLSDTGN
+1810 GTSQALRDDTGN

-1827 TYVNSVF
+1827 AYVNSVF

-1851 ALVDAAATV
+1851 ALVDAAAAV

-1873 TIKAAV
+1873 TIK
-1879 NAINNY
+1879 NAINAINDY
-1885 AHTKTNKGILDG
+1885 AHTEDNKGILDG

-1903 TVSNFF
+1903 SASNFS
-1909 PGKTGSYLDAIQA
+1909 GYYLATIQT
-1922 MSDALD
+1922 MSDNLD

-1940 PEPVEPSV
+1940 PEPIEPSV

-1955 TGSVDD
+1955 TGTVDD

-2019 AAAPALD
+2019 ASAPALD

-2036 VQTSQLSNGNTQV
+2036 VQTTQLSNGNTQV

-2063 IDMVM
+2063 IDLVM

>member
-36 SGWTWSGGAA
+36 SGWTWSGGTA

-174 TQKGLIDAI
+174 TQKALIDAI

-259 FNTLS
+259 YKALGD
-264 EELAGLK
+264 ELADLK

-288 IETALG
+288 IETLLG

-314 ANDAAYEAVKTKI
+314 ANDTAYEAVKTKI

-371 IWNDNEEANAA
+371 IWNGNEEANAA
-382 GTCVD
+382 GTCVE
-387 YQASSGYVAKIDGI
+387 YQATSKYVTKIDDI
-401 KTKIDDVQTKY
+401 KTKINAVQTKY
-412 EGFADVYKV
+412 EGLADVYKV

-484 TVKDLYNTEITGVD
+484 TVKDLYNIEITDVD

-541 ADKDKKAYKDYDP
+541 ENKDKKAYKDYDP

-581 DNMQAKAFKENKH
+581 DNMQAKAFQDGTKS
-594 WSDMGLY
+594 SDMGWY
-601 SNIKTK
+601 SNIKYDISK
-607 IQQAIGQYDAQ
+607 AIGQYDAL
-618 AASDVAKYKEIYDAI
+618 AALDVAKYKEIYDAI

-680 AKLDAALAKKPAID
+680 EKLDAALAKKPAID

-712 VKSDCTVE
+712 VKSDCTVA

-737 QALAELKTT
+737 QALADLKTT
-746 ITNERTDLTK
+746 IDNERTDLTN
-756 RKKDIQDG
+756 RKKDIQTG
-764 LDKGDYGT
+764 LTSGVYGT
-772 VDKVNLQPELDA
+772 VDKVNLQTELDA

-823 EAKAEIVAA
+823 EDKAAVVKA
-832 RVAANNKALLEAD
+832 RVAANKKALAEAQ
-845 KAIADLTGTDKY
+845 KAIDDLTGGEDKY
-857 YENAIKAVKAVKDYA
+857 YEKAIAAVKGVKDYG
-872 AAADTETDW
+872 AAADTDTGW

-916 VTAQKKAIQKE
+916 VTAQKKAIQKD

-939 KNWVGYTK
+939 KNWVGYKK
-947 LNTQHIELTTSGKGI
+947 LNDQYTDLTTSGKGV

-971 EDKAPTDKSKLAE
+971 EDKAPTDKSKLDE

-996 TFGIPGDLNDPT
+996 TFGTSADLTDPT
-1008 APTVY
+1008 KTTVY
-1013 GKIAKNKKAVLD
+1013 GKLAKNKKTVED
-1025 EKNKGWKKASMDVD
+1025 EKAKGWKTASMDVD

-1046 KKTYED
+1046 EKTYND

-1062 TVKANSDEKIKQNT
+1062 TVKANSDEKINQNT

-1132 TDGVDIVKNLTEI
+1132 TDGVDIVKNLNEI

-1201 QALYQWVASNA
+1201 QALYQWVANYA

-1217 IVRSRLVKFPTD
+1217 KVRTQLVNFPTA
-1229 IDADAADAQ
+1229 IDVDAAAAQ

-1253 TADLAAIAATEK
+1253 TADLADIAATEK
-1265 LLTDAFDTYKT
+1265 LLTDAFDAYKT
-1276 NIQSDIDY
+1276 NIQTEID
-1284 WVISGAYTGWNS
+1284 WAISVTSWNS
-1296 TLTAAKTAIAGY
+1296 SLTDAKTAIADY
-1308 TADASTLDA
+1308 TADGTALDA
-1317 DVVNDL
+1317 DAVDAL

-1332 AITDARNAADLK
+1332 AITDARDAADLK
-1344 ALDNALVAAEDVNS
+1344 ALDNALVIAEDPNS
-1358 GIDASINNILTVKA
+1358 GIYASINNILTVKA

-1399 SSANYETYYNNNI
+1399 SSANFETEYNTYI
-1412 PTWKETYAEQVEDG
+1412 PAWKETYAVQVEDG
-1426 EFGTLGNDGNFTT
+1426 EFGTLGYVTNFTT
-1439 MRNNLKDYLE
+1439 MRNDLKNYLE
-1449 TNEYAQAKAN
+1449 TNDYAKAKAN

-1468 ELAKLKTQLA
+1468 ELAKLKAQLA

-1494 KELSQYADE
+1494 KELSQYAED

-1508 KWFEDAKEN
+1508 EWFENYKEW
-1517 SWAASEKAYLDGK
+1517 SSAASEKAWLDNKNWDLIDEDGK
-1530 TGAKF
+1530 VTYNVA
-1535 SYWDNEKGIP
+1535 N
-1545 VSCDTWFEEMAGRI
+1545 WFEYM
-1559 ANAASAS
+1559 AS
-1566 YIKYSEYT
+1566 YIAYESSLKHVKWQEYN
-1574 YLNDALNTIT
+1574 YLTDALNTIT

-1597 EAKAKVAEFKNAQ
+1597 EAKAKVTEFKNAQ
-1610 ADIKTRLN
+1610 ADIKTRLI
-1618 EAYGSEK
+1618 EANGSEK

-1702 ANIEAKKDQI
+1702 ANVEAKKDQI

-1732 LLEKAE
+1732 LLEKADN
-1738 FADNI
+1738 ADTM
-1743 WKANDSANSTLMGT
+1743 WKANDAANTALVT
-1757 LENLQELIDEGKEI
+1757 RLENLQNNIDQLKED
-1771 LANTEYFQNVTIDDF
+1771 LADTDNYQNVSIDNF
-1786 ATKVNKVTAKME
+1786 ATKMNKIATKME
-1798 AAKKEVEEAYAA
+1798 AAQKEVEEAYAA
-1810 GTSQALLSDTGN
+1810 GTSQALRTETSTLA
-1822 LSELQ
+1822 ELQ
-1827 TYVNSVF
+1827 TDVNSII
-1834 TDIANTAC
+1834 TDIYNSAA

-1851 ALVDAAATV
+1851 ALVDAAAAV
-1860 TYDASKYTAGDAA
+1860 TYDESKYTAGDVA
-1873 TIKAAV
+1873 TIKAAI

-1885 AHTKTNKGILDG
+1885 AHTEDNKGILDG
-1897 DNITAV
+1897 DNLANKVDKWSFAGDLATI
-1903 TVSNFF
+1903 
-1909 PGKTGSYLDAIQA
+1909 KTY
-1922 MSDALD
+1922 SDNLD
-1928 EAKRII
+1928 EAMRII

-1940 PEPVEPSV
+1940 PEPIEPAV
-1948 LPGDVTG
+1948 VPGDVTG

-2006 SMGLNVDGTAPGA
+2006 SMGLNVDGTDPDA

-2036 VQTSQLSNGNTQV
+2036 VQTTQLSNGNTQV

>member
-25 NAQAAQYKGSS
+25 NAQAAQYKGSD
-36 SGWTWSGGAA
+36 SGWTWSGGTA

-165 KAAETSAFA
+165 KATETSAFA

-183 TSTSDDKKYAEI
+183 KSTSDDKKYAEI

-259 FNTLS
+259 YKALGD
-264 EELAGLK
+264 ELADLK

-288 IETALG
+288 IEKLLG

-314 ANDAAYEAVKTKI
+314 DNDKAYEAVKAKI

-363 ELANQYGE
+363 VQANKYGD
-371 IWNDNEEANAA
+371 IWNGNEEANAA

-387 YQASSGYVAKIDGI
+387 YQASSGYVAKINGI
-401 KTKIDDVQTKY
+401 TDAINAVQTKY
-412 EGFADVYKV
+412 EGLADVYKV
-421 ALDDLKTKT
+421 ALDDLKDET
-430 DAVATAKT
+430 DAVTTAKT

-474 KTSLDGKTAV
+474 KTSLDGETTG
-484 TVKDLYNTEITGVD
+484 TVKDLYKTEITDVE

-541 ADKDKKAYKDYDP
+541 ENKDKKAYKDYDP

-581 DNMQAKAFKENKH
+581 DNMQAKAFKDGTKS
-594 WSDMGLY
+594 SDMGYY
-601 SNIKTK
+601 SKIKYDISK
-607 IQQAIGQYDAQ
+607 AIGQYDAQ
-618 AASDVAKYKEIYDAI
+618 AALDVAKYKEIYDAI
-633 ADAQKQINT
+633 AAAQEQINT

-680 AKLDAALAKKPAID
+680 EKLDAALAKKPAIGD
-694 DDAHHLAMNALS
+694 QDHHLAMNDLS

-712 VKSDCTVE
+712 VKSDCTATDKE
-720 DAALTAAETTF
+720 LTSAETTF

-737 QALAELKTT
+737 QALADLKKT
-746 ITNERTDLTK
+746 ITDERTDLTK
-756 RKKDIQDG
+756 RKDDIQKG
-764 LDKGDYGT
+764 LTNGVYGT
-772 VDKVNLQPELDA
+772 VDKDNLQTELNA

-789 TEMTGDITGID
+789 TEMTGDITSID

-823 EAKAEIVAA
+823 EEKAVTVAA

-857 YENAIKAVKAVKDYA
+857 YEKAIAAVKGVTDYK
-872 AAADTETDW
+872 AAADSETGW

-916 VTAQKKAIQKE
+916 VTAQKKAIQKD

-939 KNWVGYTK
+939 KNWVGYK
-947 LNTQHIELTTSGKGI
+947 NLNTLYTELTTKDKGV

-996 TFGIPGDLNDPT
+996 TFGTPDDLTDPT
-1008 APTVY
+1008 KTTVY
-1013 GKIAKNKKAVLD
+1013 GKVAKNKKAVED
-1025 EKNKGWKKASMDVD
+1025 EKAKGWKTASMDVD

-1132 TDGVDIVKNLTEI
+1132 SDGVDIVKNLNEI

-1170 AYQEVLDAIQAAK
+1170 AYQEVLEAIQAAK

-1201 QALYQWVASNA
+1201 QALGQWVANNA
-1212 ESSLG
+1212 ESSLS
-1217 IVRSRLVKFPTD
+1217 IVRWNLEHFPTA
-1229 IDADAADAQ
+1229 IDNDAANAQ

-1253 TADLAAIAATEK
+1253 TKDLADIKKTESD
-1265 LLTDAFDTYKT
+1265 LTSAFETYKS
-1276 NIQSDIDY
+1276 NVQYFIDDA
-1284 WVISGAYTGWNS
+1284 ISGPYGELTGWNS
-1296 TLTAAKTAIAGY
+1296 NLTDAKKAIAGY

-1317 DVVNDL
+1317 DAVDAL

-1332 AITDARNAADLK
+1332 AITDARDAADVK
-1344 ALDNALVAAEDVNS
+1344 ALDNALVIAEDPNS
-1358 GIDASINNILTVKA
+1358 GIYTSINNILTVKA

-1399 SSANYETYYNNNI
+1399 SSANFEADYNNNI
-1412 PTWKETYAEQVEDG
+1412 PTWKETYAEQVEYHV
-1426 EFGTLGNDGNFTT
+1426 FGTLGNDGNFTWL
-1439 MRNNLKDYLE
+1439 RDNLKDWLE
-1449 TNEYAQAKAN
+1449 NNEYAQAKAN

-1468 ELAKLKTQLA
+1468 ELAKLKAQLA

-1494 KELSQYADE
+1494 KELTNYAE
-1503 ISNEE
+1503 QISNEE
-1508 KWFEDAKEN
+1508 SRFESYKER
-1517 SWAASEKAYLDGK
+1517 SRAASRKADLDGK
-1530 TGAKF
+1530 TGWTF
-1535 SYWDNEKGIP
+1535 SYWDNEKAAS

-1559 ANAASAS
+1559 ANATSAW

-1597 EAKAKVAEFKNAQ
+1597 EAKAKVAGYKDAQ
-1610 ADIKTRLN
+1610 ADIKTRLI
-1618 EAYGSEK
+1618 EANGSEK

-1648 SAAGQADAAA
+1648 SAAGQADTAA

-1732 LLEKAE
+1732 LLEKADN
-1738 FADNI
+1738 ADTM
-1743 WKANDSANSTLMGT
+1743 WKANDAANTALVT
-1757 LENLQELIDEGKEI
+1757 RLENLQNNIDQLKED
-1771 LANTEYFQNVTIDDF
+1771 LADTDNYQNVSIDNF
-1786 ATKVNKVTAKME
+1786 ATKMNKIATKME
-1798 AAKKEVEEAYAA
+1798 AAQKEVEEAYAA
-1810 GTSQALLSDTGN
+1810 GTSQALRTETSTLADLRTD
-1822 LSELQ
+1822 
-1827 TYVNSVF
+1827 VNSII
-1834 TDIANTAC
+1834 TDIYNSAA

-1851 ALVDAAATV
+1851 ALVDAAAAV
-1860 TYDASKYTAGDAA
+1860 TYDESKYTAGDVA
-1873 TIKAAV
+1873 TIKAAI

-1885 AHTKTNKGILDG
+1885 AHTEDNKGILDG
-1897 DNITAV
+1897 DNLANNVDRYT
-1903 TVSNFF
+1903 F
-1909 PGKTGSYLDAIQA
+1909 PSDLATIKTF
-1922 MSDALD
+1922 SDNLD
-1928 EAKRII
+1928 EAMRII

-1955 TGSVDD
+1955 TGTVDD

-2019 AAAPALD
+2019 ASAPALD

-2036 VQTSQLSNGNTQV
+2036 VQTTQLSNGNTQV

>member
-1 MRKELVYSLSA
+1 M
-12 LTAFPVTANAAVS
+12 
-25 NAQAAQYKGSS
+25 
-36 SGWTWSGGAA
+36 
-46 DKSAGTVFV
+46 
-55 SSGEKITCQVGKLS
+55 S

-160 KFEYN
+160 NFEYN
-165 KAAETSAFA
+165 KATETSAFA
-174 TQKGLIDAI
+174 TQKALIDAI
-183 TSTSDDKKYAEI
+183 KSTTPDKLYKDI

-207 YATNSAIAKAI
+207 YAENSAIAKAI
-218 DETLATA
+218 DEILATA
-225 QTKELAYQQSTLN
+225 KTKELSYQQNTLN

-244 NTALTAAKEKISADD
+244 NKALTDAKEKISVDD
-259 FNTLS
+259 FNNLS

-288 IETALG
+288 IETLLG
-294 GPDPADGFFKKVA
+294 GPDPANGFFKKVA

-340 LSTGK
+340 LSTGM

-371 IWNDNEEANAA
+371 IWNGNEEANAA

-387 YQASSGYVAKIDGI
+387 YQASSGYV
-401 KTKIDDVQTKY
+401 TKIDDIKAAINDVQTKY
-412 EGFADVYKV
+412 EGLAGVYKV
-421 ALDDLKTKT
+421 ALGDLKTKT
-430 DAVATAKT
+430 DAVTTAKT

-474 KTSLDGKTAV
+474 KTSLDGKTDV
-484 TVKDLYNTEITGVD
+484 TVKDLYNTEITDVD

-526 NKDKNGLQDN
+526 NKDKTGLQDV
-536 FDKAK
+536 FDAAKAK
-541 ADKDKKAYKDYDP
+541 DDKKAYKDYDP

-581 DNMQAKAFKENKH
+581 DNMQAKAFKENNH
-594 WSDMGLY
+594 RSDMGYY
-601 SNIKTK
+601 SYIKSDISK
-607 IQQAIGQYDAQ
+607 AIVQYDAQ
-618 AASDVAKYKEIYDAI
+618 AALDVAKYKDIYDAI
-633 ADAQKQINT
+633 AAAQEQINK

-694 DDAHHLAMNALS
+694 DYAHHNAMNALS
-706 KSGAGA
+706 TTGAVA
-712 VKSDCTVE
+712 VKSDCTVT
-720 DAALTAAETTF
+720 DAALTAAENTF
-731 KAGLDA
+731 KAGLDE
-737 QALAELKTT
+737 QALLELKAT
-746 ITNERTDLTK
+746 INSERTDLTN
-756 RKKDIQDG
+756 RKNDIQYG

-772 VDKVNLQPELDA
+772 VDKTNLQTELDA

-832 RVAANNKALLEAD
+832 RVAANNKALAEAD
-845 KAIADLTGTDKY
+845 KAIADLTGGTDKY
-857 YENAIKAVKAVKDYA
+857 YEKAIKAVKGVKDYA
-872 AAADTETDW
+872 PAADTETDW

-939 KNWVGYTK
+939 KNWVGYK
-947 LNTQHIELTTSGKGI
+947 NLNTQYTNLTTSGKGV

-996 TFGIPGDLNDPT
+996 TFGTSADLTDPT
-1008 APTVY
+1008 KTTVY
-1013 GKIAKNKKAVLD
+1013 GKLAKNKKAVED
-1025 EKNKGWKKASMDVD
+1025 EKAKGWKTASMDVD

-1062 TVKANSDEKIKQNT
+1062 TVKANSDEKIKQNK
-1076 QYTKTNNNY
+1076 QYTTTNNNY

-1132 TDGVDIVKNLTEI
+1132 SDGVDIVKNLTEI

-1170 AYQEVLDAIQAAK
+1170 AYQEVLEAIQAAK

-1201 QALYQWVASNA
+1201 KAFIQWVANNA
-1212 ESSLG
+1212 ESDLYL
-1217 IVRSRLVKFPTD
+1217 VRWNLESFPTA
-1229 IDADAADAQ
+1229 IDNDAAKAQ

-1253 TADLAAIAATEK
+1253 TADLAAIKKTEND
-1265 LLTDAFDTYKT
+1265 LTSAFDKYKT
-1276 NIQSDIDY
+1276 NIQDDIDDA
-1284 WVISGAYTGWNS
+1284 ISGPYGELTGWNS
-1296 TLTAAKTAIAGY
+1296 NLTDAKKAIAGY

-1317 DVVNDL
+1317 DAVDAL

-1332 AITDARNAADLK
+1332 AITDARNAADVK
-1344 ALDNALVAAEDVNS
+1344 ALDNALVIAEDDNS
-1358 GIDASINNILTVKA
+1358 GIYASINNILTVKA

-1399 SSANYETYYNNNI
+1399 SSANYETDYNDNI
-1412 PTWKETYAEQVEDG
+1412 PTWKNDYAQQVENG
-1426 EFGTLGNDGNFTT
+1426 MFGTLGNDGNFTT
-1439 MRNNLKDYLE
+1439 LRDNLKNYLE

-1468 ELAKLKTQLA
+1468 ELAKLKAQLA

-1483 VEGLAVTGKLK
+1483 VEGLAVTGQLK
-1494 KELSQYADE
+1494 KTLAGYAED
-1503 ISNEE
+1503 ISNQEAN
-1508 KWFEDAKEN
+1508 FESAKEG
-1517 SWAASEKAYLDGK
+1517 SWAASQKAWLDEK
-1530 TGAKF
+1530 TR
-1535 SYWDNEKGIP
+1535 SYYDYEKGAY
-1545 VSCDTWFEEMAGRI
+1545 VENVNWFEEQAGQI
-1559 ANAASAS
+1559 ANLSS
-1566 YIKYSEYT
+1566 PWSVKYSEYN
-1574 YLNDALNTIT
+1574 YLIDALNTIT
-1584 SAIYEAEKEATTD
+1584 AAIYEAEKEATTD
-1597 EAKAKVAEFKNAQ
+1597 EAKAKVAGYKDAQ
-1610 ADIKTRLN
+1610 ADIKTRLE
-1618 EAYGSEK
+1618 EANWSER

-1686 YADDLAALKD
+1686 YADELAALKD

-1702 ANIEAKKDQI
+1702 ANVEAKKDQI

-1718 LDAEIVAADNKVDA
+1718 LDAEIVAADNKVDV
-1732 LLEKAE
+1732 LLEKAKY
-1738 FADNI
+1738 ADKI
-1743 WKANDSANSTLMGT
+1743 KKANDSANSTLESI
-1757 LENLQELIDEGKEI
+1757 LEGLQTKIDNGKEA
-1771 LANTEYFQNVTIDDF
+1771 LADTDKFQYVTIDDF

-1810 GTSQALLSDTGN
+1810 GTSQALRDDTGN

-1827 TYVNSVF
+1827 AYVNSVF

-1851 ALVDAAATV
+1851 ALVDAAAAV

-1873 TIKAAV
+1873 TIKNAI

-1885 AHTKTNKGILDG
+1885 AHTEDNKGILDG

-1903 TVSNFF
+1903 SASNFS
-1909 PGKTGSYLDAIQA
+1909 GYLANIQA
-1922 MSDALD
+1922 KSDALD

-1940 PEPVEPSV
+1940 PEPIEPSV

-1955 TGSVDD
+1955 TGTVDD

-1969 DFLNDNLPA
+1969 DFLNDNLPS

-2019 AAAPALD
+2019 ASAPALD

-2036 VQTSQLSNGNTQV
+2036 VQTTQLSNGNTQV
-2049 AIQLNSTAD
+2049 AILLNSTAD

-2102 NNGTMLTVELAGNGN
+2102 NNGTMLTVELTGNGN

>member
-12 LTAFPVTANAAVS
+12 LTAFPVTANAVS
-25 NAQAAQYKGSS
+25 NAQAAQYKGSD

-46 DKSAGTVFV
+46 DKAAGTVFV

-93 AKELE
+93 AKVLE
-98 IASNQTVPFELTGT
+98 IITSDQTVPFELTGT

-146 ALNNKYNLANQEFK
+146 ALNTKYNLANQEFK

-174 TQKGLIDAI
+174 TQKALIDAI
-183 TSTSDDKKYAEI
+183 TSTSPDKLYAEI

-259 FNTLS
+259 YKALGD
-264 EELAGLK
+264 ELADLK

-288 IETALG
+288 IETLLG
-294 GPDPADGFFKKVA
+294 GPDPAKGFFKKVA
-307 DAQKAKT
+307 DAQTAKT

-371 IWNDNEEANAA
+371 IWNGNEEANAA

-387 YQASSGYVAKIDGI
+387 YQASSDYVNKINDI
-401 KTKIDDVQTKY
+401 TAAINAIQTKY
-412 EGFADVYKV
+412 EGLAGVYKV

-474 KTSLDGKTAV
+474 KTSLDGKTDV
-484 TVKDLYNTEITGVD
+484 TVKGLYATEITAVD

-504 NTAGGDVTANETA
+504 NKAGGDVTANETA
-517 YNEMMAEIS
+517 YNQMMAEIS

-541 ADKDKKAYKDYDP
+541 ENKDKKAYKDYDP

-581 DNMQAKAFKENKH
+581 DNMQAKAFKENNH
-594 WSDMGLY
+594 RSDMGWY
-601 SNIKTK
+601 SDIKTK
-607 IQQAIGQYDAQ
+607 IQNAIDQYNAQ

-668 IAKQQEALDAEQ
+668 IAKQQETLDAEQ
-680 AKLDAALAKKPAID
+680 EKLDAALAKKPAID
-694 DDAHHLAMNALS
+694 DYAHHNAMNALS
-706 KSGAGA
+706 TTGAVA
-712 VKSDCTVE
+712 VKSDCTATDKE
-720 DAALTAAETTF
+720 LTSAETTF

-737 QALAELKTT
+737 QALADLKKT
-746 ITNERTDLTK
+746 ITDERTDLTN
-756 RKKDIQDG
+756 RKNDIQSG

-772 VDKVNLQPELDA
+772 VDKVNLQTELKA

-823 EAKAEIVAA
+823 EDKAAVVKA

-845 KAIADLTGTDKY
+845 KAIGDLTGKDKY
-857 YENAIKAVKAVKDYA
+857 YEKAIAAVKGVTDYA

-916 VTAQKKAIQKE
+916 VTAQKKAIQKD

-939 KNWVGYTK
+939 KNWVGYKK
-947 LNTQHIELTTSGKGI
+947 LNDQYIDLTTVDKGV
-962 LKAETDAKA
+962 LKAEKDAKA
-971 EDKAPTDKSKLAE
+971 ADKAPTDKSKLAE

-996 TFGIPGDLNDPT
+996 TFGTSADLTDPT
-1008 APTVY
+1008 KTTVY
-1013 GKIAKNKKAVLD
+1013 GKVAKNKKAVED
-1025 EKNKGWKKASMDVD
+1025 EKAKGWKTASMDVD

-1052 LLTEAQGYKA
+1052 LLTEAQGYTA

-1132 TDGVDIVKNLTEI
+1132 SDGVDIVKNLTEI

-1170 AYQEVLDAIQAAK
+1170 AYQEVLEAIQAAK
-1183 NNYTAIN
+1183 NTYTAIN

-1201 QALYQWVASNA
+1201 QALNQWVANNA
-1212 ESSLG
+1212 ESVLGTVRLSLEY
-1217 IVRSRLVKFPTD
+1217 FPTD
-1229 IDADAADAQ
+1229 IDKDAANAQ

-1253 TADLAAIAATEK
+1253 TADLTAIKNTEGN
-1265 LLTDAFDTYKT
+1265 LTSAFETYKS
-1276 NIQSDIDY
+1276 NVQYVIDLA
-1284 WVISGAYTGWNS
+1284 ISGKVTGWN
-1296 TLTAAKTAIAGY
+1296 TNLTAAKTAIAGY

-1317 DVVNDL
+1317 DAVDAL

-1332 AITDARNAADLK
+1332 AITDARDAADVK
-1344 ALDNALVAAEDVNS
+1344 ALDNALVIAED
-1358 GIDASINNILTVKA
+1358 GIDTSINNILTVKA

-1399 SSANYETYYNNNI
+1399 SSANYETYYNTVI
-1412 PTWKETYAEQVEDG
+1412 PAWKDTYAEQVEDG
-1426 EFGTLGNDGNFTT
+1426 EFGTLGNDGNFTK
-1439 MRNNLKDYLE
+1439 MRDDLKNYLE
-1449 TNEYAQAKAN
+1449 TNDYAKAKAN
-1459 DTSYADAMT
+1459 DTSYADAMAGFA
-1468 ELAKLKTQLA
+1468 ELKAQIA
-1478 EAEKA
+1478 EAEAA
-1483 VEGLAVTGKLK
+1483 VEGLAVTGQLK
-1494 KELSQYADE
+1494 KQLSEIAAIIDNEEQSMERGKEQTWAVSEKQWLDNASWYLYYDYEKAEDVYGTWWE
-1503 ISNEE
+1503 YQSYRISNVANN
-1508 KWFEDAKEN
+1508 AK
-1517 SWAASEKAYLDGK
+1517 
-1530 TGAKF
+1530 
-1535 SYWDNEKGIP
+1535 
-1545 VSCDTWFEEMAGRI
+1545 R
-1559 ANAASAS
+1559 
-1566 YIKYSEYT
+1566 SEYN
-1574 YLNDALNTIT
+1574 YLIDALNTIT

-1597 EAKAKVAEFKNAQ
+1597 EAKAKVAGYKDAQ

-1618 EAYGSEK
+1618 EANGSEK

-1702 ANIEAKKDQI
+1702 ANVEAKKDQI

-1732 LLEKAE
+1732 LLNKAE
-1738 FADNI
+1738 NNDTM
-1743 WKANDSANSTLMGT
+1743 WKANESANSTLESI
-1757 LENLQELIDEGKEI
+1757 LEGLQTKIDNGKET
-1771 LANTEYFQNVTIDDF
+1771 LADTDKFQYVTIDDF

-1798 AAKKEVEEAYAA
+1798 AAQKEVEEAYAA
-1810 GTSQALLSDTGN
+1810 GTSQALRDDTGY

-1827 TYVNSVF
+1827 AYVNSVF

-1851 ALVDAAATV
+1851 ALVDAAAAV
-1860 TYDASKYTAGDAA
+1860 TYDASKYTAGDVKA
-1873 TIKAAV
+1873 IK
-1879 NAINNY
+1879 NAINAINDY
-1885 AHTKTNKGILDG
+1885 AHTEDNKGILDG

-1903 TVSNFF
+1903 SASKFS
-1909 PGKTGSYLDAIQA
+1909 GYLATIQT
-1922 MSDALD
+1922 MSDNLD

-1940 PEPVEPSV
+1940 PEPIEPSV

-2006 SMGLNVDGTAPGA
+2006 SMGLNVDGTDPDA

-2036 VQTSQLSNGNTQV
+2036 VQTTQLSNGNTQV

>member
-25 NAQAAQYKGSS
+25 NAQAAQYKGSD

-46 DKSAGTVFV
+46 DKAAGTVFV

-98 IASNQTVPFELTGT
+98 IKSDQTVPFELTGT

-183 TSTSDDKKYAEI
+183 KSTSDDKKYAEI

-225 QTKELAYQQSTLN
+225 QTKELAYQQSKLN

-259 FNTLS
+259 FNKLS
-264 EELAGLK
+264 EELADLK

-288 IETALG
+288 IETLLG

-307 DAQKAKT
+307 DAQTAKT
-314 ANDAAYEAVKTKI
+314 ANDTSYKAVKDKI

-371 IWNDNEEANAA
+371 IWNGNEEANAA
-382 GTCVD
+382 GTCVT
-387 YQASSGYVAKIDGI
+387 YQAESGYATKIDGI
-401 KTKIDDVQTKY
+401 KAKINAVQTKY
-412 EGFADVYKV
+412 EGLADVYKV
-421 ALDDLKTKT
+421 ALEDLKTKT

-474 KTSLDGKTAV
+474 KTSLDGKTDV
-484 TVKDLYNTEITGVD
+484 TVKDLYNTEITDVD

-517 YNEMMAEIS
+517 YNKMMAEIS
-526 NKDKNGLQDN
+526 NKDKTGLQDV
-536 FDKAK
+536 FDAAKAK
-541 ADKDKKAYKDYDP
+541 DDKKAYKDYDP

-581 DNMQAKAFKENKH
+581 DNMQAKDFMDNKH
-594 WSDMGLY
+594 WSDMGRY
-601 SNIKTK
+601 GDIKTN
-607 IQQAIGQYDAQ
+607 IQDAIDQYNDQ

-668 IAKQQEALDAEQ
+668 IAKQQETLDAEQ
-680 AKLDAALAKKPAID
+680 EKLDDALAKKPAID
-694 DDAHHLAMNALS
+694 DYAHHNAMSALS
-706 KSGAGA
+706 TTRAVA

-720 DAALTAAETTF
+720 DAKLTSAESTF
-731 KAGLDA
+731 KAKLDA
-737 QALAELKTT
+737 EALGELKAT
-746 ITNERTDLTK
+746 INSERTDLTK
-756 RKKDIQDG
+756 RKEDIQKG
-764 LDKGDYGT
+764 LTNGVYGT
-772 VDKVNLQPELDA
+772 VDKDNLQTELDA
-784 IDLTG
+784 IDLKG
-789 TEMTGDITGID
+789 TEMTDDITGIT

-832 RVAANNKALLEAD
+832 RVAANNKALDEAA
-845 KAIADLTGTDKY
+845 KAIADLTGGEDKY
-857 YENAIKAVKAVKDYA
+857 YEKAIAAVKGVKDYG
-872 AAADTETDW
+872 AAADTDTDW

-939 KNWVGYTK
+939 KNWVGYK
-947 LNTQHIELTTSGKGI
+947 NLNTQYTNLTTSGKGV

-996 TFGIPGDLNDPT
+996 TFGTFADLTDPT
-1008 APTVY
+1008 KTTVY
-1013 GKIAKNKKAVLD
+1013 GKVAKNKKAVED
-1025 EKNKGWKKASMDVD
+1025 EKAKGWKTASMDVD

-1046 KKTYED
+1046 EKTYAD

-1062 TVKANSDEKIKQNT
+1062 TVKANSDEKIKQNNK
-1076 QYTKTNNNY
+1076 YTTTNNNY

-1132 TDGVDIVKNLTEI
+1132 SDGVDIVKNLNEI

-1170 AYQEVLDAIQAAK
+1170 AYQEVLEAIQAAK

-1201 QALYQWVASNA
+1201 QALNQWVADNA
-1212 ESSLG
+1212 ESRLYK
-1217 IVRSRLVKFPTD
+1217 VRWNLEYFPTA
-1229 IDADAADAQ
+1229 IDNDAAKAQ
-1238 TNYDQAQS
+1238 TTYDKAQS

-1265 LLTDAFDTYKT
+1265 LLTDAFDDYKT
-1276 NIQSDIDY
+1276 NIQSDID
-1284 WVISGAYTGWNS
+1284 WAISGKVSGWN
-1296 TLTAAKTAIAGY
+1296 TNLTAAKTAIAGY

-1317 DVVNDL
+1317 DAVDAL

-1332 AITDARNAADLK
+1332 AITDACNAADLK
-1344 ALDNALVAAEDVNS
+1344 ALDNALVAAEDDNS
-1358 GIDASINNILTVKA
+1358 GINVSIDNILTVKA

-1399 SSANYETYYNNNI
+1399 SSANFEAYYNNNI
-1412 PTWKETYAEQVEDG
+1412 PTWKEDYDEQVEDG
-1426 EFGTLGNDGNFTT
+1426 VFGTLGNDGNFTT
-1439 MRNNLKDYLE
+1439 LRDNLKDWLE
-1449 TNEYAQAKAN
+1449 NNEYAKAKAN

-1468 ELAKLKTQLA
+1468 ELAELKAKLA

-1494 KELSQYADE
+1494 KELSHYADE
-1503 ISNEE
+1503 ISYEE
-1508 KWFEDAKEN
+1508 KWFEQRKEW
-1517 SWAASEKAYLDGK
+1517 SSAASRKADLDGK
-1530 TGAKF
+1530 TGWKF
-1535 SYWDNEKGIP
+1535 SYWDYEKDAS

-1559 ANAASAS
+1559 ANAASAGH
-1566 YIKYSEYT
+1566 IKSSEFE

-1584 SAIYEAEKEATTD
+1584 AAIYEAEKEATTD
-1597 EAKAKVAEFKNAQ
+1597 EAKAKVAGYKDAQ

-1618 EAYGSEK
+1618 EANYSEK

-1702 ANIEAKKDQI
+1702 ANVEAKKDQI

-1732 LLEKAE
+1732 LLEKAK

-1743 WKANDSANSTLMGT
+1743 LKVNDAANSTLESM
-1757 LENLQELIDEGKEI
+1757 LEGLQTKIDNGKEA
-1771 LANTEYFQNVTIDDF
+1771 LADTDKFQYVTIDDF

-1798 AAKKEVEEAYAA
+1798 AAQKEVEEAYAA
-1810 GTSQALLSDTGN
+1810 GTSQALLTDTKKWN
-1822 LSELQ
+1822 ELK
-1827 TYVNSVF
+1827 TYVNSVYN
-1834 TDIANTAC
+1834 DIANTAC

-1851 ALVDAAATV
+1851 ALVDAAAAV

-1873 TIKAAV
+1873 KIKNAI

-1885 AHTKTNKGILDG
+1885 AHTEDNKGILDG

-1903 TVSNFF
+1903 SASNFS
-1909 PGKTGSYLDAIQA
+1909 GYLANIQA
-1922 MSDALD
+1922 KSDALD

-1940 PEPVEPSV
+1940 PEPIEPSV

-1955 TGSVDD
+1955 TGTVDD

-2006 SMGLNVDGTAPGA
+2006 SMGLNVDGTDPDA

-2026 FEGFSAGNMS
+2026 FEGFSAGTMS
-2036 VQTSQLSNGNTQV
+2036 VQTTQLSNGNTQV

>member
-25 NAQAAQYKGSS
+25 NAQAAQYQGSS
-36 SGWTWSGGAA
+36 SGWTWSAGTA

-55 SSGEKITCQVGKLS
+55 SSGETITCQVGKLS

-98 IASNQTVPFELTGT
+98 IQNTLQTVAFELKGT
-112 EAQDVSFS
+112 EAQDVFFS
-120 VESLDAAYQIG
+120 VASLDAAYQIG
-131 GISIDLTFDF
+131 GVSIDLTFDF

-146 ALNNKYNLANQEFK
+146 ALNTKYSLAYDQFK

-165 KAAETSAFA
+165 KATETSAFA
-174 TQKGLIDAI
+174 AQKALIDAI
-183 TSTSDDKKYAEI
+183 TSTSNDKLYAEI

-207 YATNSAIAKAI
+207 YAENSAIAKAI

-264 EELAGLK
+264 DELADLK

-288 IETALG
+288 IETLLG

-307 DAQKAKT
+307 DAQSAQT
-314 ANDAAYEAVKTKI
+314 ANQAAYETVKAKI
-327 GEAQTAKNNVELA
+327 GEAQTAKNDVDLA

-363 ELANQYGE
+363 ELANEYGV
-371 IWNDNEEANAA
+371 IWSGNEEAYAA

-387 YQASSGYVAKIDGI
+387 YQATSGYVAKVDDIKNRINDV
-401 KTKIDDVQTKY
+401 KTKF
-412 EGFADVYKV
+412 EGLAEVYKV

-430 DAVATAKT
+430 DAVTTAKT

-452 KKAEDLDKAL
+452 TKAEALDQAL
-462 AALKTKIEGLGN
+462 AALKKVIDGLNN
-474 KTSLDGKTAV
+474 KTALDGETTTSVKDKYAAKSTAV
-484 TVKDLYNTEITGVD
+484 DN
-498 DAITDL
+498 AITAL
-504 NTAGGDVTANETA
+504 NEAGAAVTANEVA
-517 YNEMMAEIS
+517 YNEMMADIS
-526 NKDKNGLQDN
+526 NKDKTGLQDKL
-536 FDKAK
+536 DAAKAK
-541 ADKDKKAYKDYDP
+541 DDKKAYKNYDP
-554 NNGQYKDMIDAIQK
+554 NNGQYKDEIAAIQK

-581 DNMQAKAFKENKH
+581 DNMQAAAFQNGSH
-594 WSDMGLY
+594 YSDMGFY
-601 SNIKTK
+601 GSIKGK
-607 IQQAIGQYDAQ
+607 IDAYTTTYDEFAKQ
-618 AASDVAKYKEIYDAI
+618 DVVKYKLMYDAI
-633 ADAQKQINT
+633 DAAQKKINA
-642 LTTAAQAKAPTL
+642 LTKAAQAKAPTL
-654 YATGADTDKYSKAW
+654 YATGAETDLYSKAW
-668 IAKQQEALDAEQ
+668 IAGQQKELDNVQ
-680 AKLDAALAKKPAID
+680 ASLDEALAKNDAVDDHAHHYAMNNLNATDANNVKD
-694 DDAHHLAMNALS
+694 NCTVDDA
-706 KSGAGA
+706 
-712 VKSDCTVE
+712 T
-720 DAALTAAETTF
+720 LTAAENTYKTY
-731 KAGLDA
+731 LDA
-737 QALAELKTT
+737 QALADLKTT
-746 ITNERTDLTK
+746 IINERHSLNT
-756 RKKDIQDG
+756 RKTDIQNG
-764 LDKGDYGT
+764 LDDGTYGT
-772 VDKVNLQPELDA
+772 VDKDNLQNELNT
-784 IDLTG
+784 IDLAG
-789 TEMTGDITGID
+789 TEMTDDITAID
-800 NTQTLNDDYLKKLLA
+800 DTKTLNDDYLKKLLA
-815 LDEKLKVV
+815 IDEKLKVI
-823 EAKAEIVAA
+823 EDKAATVAA

-845 KAIADLTGTDKY
+845 NAIADLTGTDKY

-881 EKESGLTAAKDKIT
+881 EKESGLTAAKAKIT
-895 NFKTAD
+895 GFKTLA
-901 PLKTKIEK
+901 PLAEKIAK

-916 VTAQKKAIQKE
+916 VAAQKKVIQDE
-927 IDDAKAVAITMV
+927 IDAAKAVAITMV
-939 KNWVGYTK
+939 KNWVGYQK
-947 LNTQHIELTTSGKGI
+947 LSKQHTDLTTADKGI
-962 LKAETDAKA
+962 YKAEDEAKA
-971 EDKAPTDKSKLAE
+971 EDKAPTDASKLAE
-984 DTKNAW
+984 DTKTAW
-990 DETYVK
+990 NETYVK
-996 TFGIPGDLNDPT
+996 TFGTNADD
-1008 APTVY
+1008 ASKKTVY
-1013 GKIAKNKKAVLD
+1013 GKLAKNKKAVED
-1025 EKNKGWKKASMDVD
+1025 EKAKGWKDASMDVD
-1039 SENYKTW
+1039 SENFKTW
-1046 KKTYED
+1046 KATYES

-1062 TVKANSDEKIKQNT
+1062 TVKANSDAKIAQNKQF
-1076 QYTKTNNNY
+1076 TKTNNNY
-1085 NDVDMF
+1085 NEVDMF
-1091 LSAKEETT
+1091 LSSKEETT

-1122 VKFYPQGKSA
+1122 VKFYPQGKAA
-1132 TDGVDIVKNLTEI
+1132 TDGADIVKNLTEI
-1145 NDSITKIKNLVDGTY
+1145 NDSITKIKNLVNETY

-1170 AYQEVLDAIQAAK
+1170 AYQEVLKAIQAAK
-1183 NNYTAIN
+1183 NTYTAIN

-1201 QALYQWVASNA
+1201 EALSQYVANWA
-1212 ESSLG
+1212 ESGLWM
-1217 IVRSRLVKFPTD
+1217 VREQLSNFPTT
-1229 IDADAADAQ
+1229 IDGNGTTAQ
-1238 TNYDQAQS
+1238 DNFDKAQS
-1246 DVKLYDN
+1246 DVTLYDN
-1253 TADLAAIAATEK
+1253 TADLAAIKATEDN
-1265 LLTDAFDTYKT
+1265 LTNAFDNYK
-1276 NIQSDIDY
+1276 NSVKSDID
-1284 WVISGAYTGWNS
+1284 GAINYDLNQWNDK
-1296 TLTAAKTAIAGY
+1296 LTAGKTAIAGY
-1308 TADASTLDA
+1308 TADASTLESKAVDA
-1317 DVVNDL
+1317 L

-1332 AITDARNAADLK
+1332 AINDARDAADVK
-1344 ALDNALVAAEDVNS
+1344 ALDNALVIAEDPYS
-1358 GIDASINNILTVKA
+1358 GINASINNILTVKA

-1379 FAQADADLPVGKE
+1379 FAQADADLPAGKE

-1399 SSANYETYYNNNI
+1399 SSANFEADYNNNI
-1412 PTWKETYAEQVEDG
+1412 PTWKETYAEQVEDH
-1426 EFGTLGNDGNFTT
+1426 EFGTLGYDDNFTN
-1439 MRNNLKDYLE
+1439 MRNELKNWLE
-1449 TNEYAQAKAN
+1449 NNKYAKAKAN

-1468 ELAKLKTQLA
+1468 ELAKLKAQLA

-1483 VEGLAVTGKLK
+1483 VEGLAVTGQLK
-1494 KELSQYADE
+1494 KTLAGYAE
-1503 ISNEE
+1503 SISNEE
-1508 KWFEDAKEN
+1508 AYFERAKEG
-1517 SWAASEKAYLDGK
+1517 SWAASRKAGLDQK
-1530 TGAKF
+1530 TR
-1535 SYWDNEKGIP
+1535 SYYDYEKGAN
-1545 VSCDTWFEEMAGRI
+1545 VENVNWFEQKAGQI
-1559 ANAASAS
+1559 ANLSAPW
-1566 YIKYSEYT
+1566 YVKYSEYN
-1574 YLNDALNTIT
+1574 YLIDALNTIT
-1584 SAIYEAEKEATTD
+1584 AAIYEAEKEATTD
-1597 EAKAKVAEFKNAQ
+1597 EAKAKVAGYKDAQ

-1618 EAYGSEK
+1618 EANGSEK

-1635 GEIADLLAEVQGA
+1635 AEIADLLAEVQGA

-1702 ANIEAKKDQI
+1702 ANVEAKKDQI

-1718 LDAEIVAADNKVDA
+1718 LDAEIVAADDKVDA

-1738 FADNI
+1738 SADNI
-1743 WKANDSANSTLMGT
+1743 WKANDSANSTLEKI
-1757 LENLQELIDEGKEI
+1757 LEGLQTTIDNGKEA
-1771 LANTEYFQNVTIDDF
+1771 LADTDKFQYVTIDDF

-1798 AAKKEVEEAYAA
+1798 AAQKEVEEAYAA
-1810 GTSQALLSDTGN
+1810 GTSQALRDDSN
-1822 LSELQ
+1822 YLSELR
-1827 TYVNSVF
+1827 TYVN
-1834 TDIANTAC
+1834 TTINDIANTAS

-1851 ALVDAAATV
+1851 ALVDAAAAL
-1860 TYDASKYTAGDAA
+1860 TYDESKYTAGDVKA
-1873 TIKAAV
+1873 IKKAI
-1879 NAINNY
+1879 NDINNY
-1885 AHTKTNKGILDG
+1885 ANPGDGTGILEG
-1897 DNITAV
+1897 DNLTNRVDAGNFNTYLGQIQNM
-1903 TVSNFF
+1903 SN
-1909 PGKTGSYLDAIQA
+1909 
-1922 MSDALD
+1922 ALD

-1940 PEPVEPSV
+1940 PEPVEPEV
-1948 LPGDVTG
+1948 IPGDITG
-1955 TGSVDD
+1955 TGTVDD

-1969 DFLNDNLPA
+1969 DFLNDNLPS

-1991 DGQVDIADVQAIFNL
+1991 DGQIDIADVQAIFNL
-2006 SMGLNVDGTAPGA
+2006 SMGLNVDGTDPDA

-2036 VQTSQLSNGNTQV
+2036 VQTTQLSNGNTQV

-2127 NDAKPVDFK
+2127 NDAKAVDFK
-2136 LDNTTGI
+2136 LGNTTGI